1 VHELLERFSKSEVL
15 PALTER
21 LAAGAH
27 TGVSGVVGAARS
39 MLAADVAQRLGRTVV
54 LVPDDAHTA
63 RALHL
68 DLEVIAPDLDPLL
81 FEPDSPRLPAQ
92 LAALGSGPGV
102 IVASAESLNRP
113 APVFEKN
120 ATASFALALNQQLT
134 LVALVDWLEENGY
147 EHTDLVTE
155 PGEYATRGGIADIF
169 PEGAETPTRVE
180 FLGDSIASL
189 RRFDPLLQRS
199 VSHIE
204 EVSIPTRKS
213 PSMSDQPASTLL
225 PRNLIIITE
234 GTEFEAHAVLL
245 LSTEPDAEFVLG
257 CTPAHSY
264 LGNIELLR
272 TELGIGNPQ
281 ITQSESGEESVESA
295 DGNPDGTTDSGD
307 PQITQITQFEHG
319 GSGVESV
326 ASAESADRR
335 SEMDW
340 FIAASTDSQR
350 SRLSSI
356 IGSGPRYFTGSL
368 SAGFISQPLGF
379 GLLTEREIYGTPVF
393 HPPRRRF
400 KGLPIDNIVSL
411 RPNDYV
417 VHVDYGIGRFA
428 GTKRMVHAAGPQV
441 RRTKDEGRID
451 RSDRAEQV
459 EKDYLVIEYA
469 GGDKVYVP
477 VENIG
482 LLDRYV
488 GSEDKAPAL
497 DRLGG
502 RSWLHAKAKAA
513 RASAEYAEE
522 LLEIYAR
529 RATARGIQFGQDN
542 KWQTEL
548 EASFP
553 YEETPDQ
560 LKVMGEVKRDMEAP
574 RPMDRLICGDV
585 GYGKTEIAL
594 RAAFKAA
601 SNLKQVAVLA
611 PTTILCYQHYATF
624 RKRLARFPF
633 RVEMLSRLVPP
644 TTQREVLAGLKSG
657 VVDIVVGTHQLLN
670 SAVAYHDLGLLI
682 IDEEQKFGVR
692 QKERIRAARAAVD
705 VLTLTATPIPRTLYM
720 SLSGLRDISQIHTAP
735 PGRRE
740 IATEVAP
747 WHDRL
752 ICDYITREI
761 ARDGQV
767 FFVHNEIETITDVA
781 ERLQRILP
789 GVRFAIAHGQMSGRH
804 MADIY
809 LGFASGEYQ
818 MLLCTAI
825 IESGLDL
832 PNVNTIVVNRADKF
846 GLSDLHQLR
855 GRVGR
860 SEAQAYALFL
870 TPARREITEDARK
883 RLSALLAYS
892 KLGSGFKLA
901 LRDMEIRGVGN
912 LLGTEQ
918 HGQVA
923 RVGFNL
929 YTQMLKEAVARIK
942 GEPVAVEPELSLDVS
957 AYIPKEY
964 VSDSFER
971 VALYKRLLAVESEPE
986 LEELRAELVDRFGR
1000 YPAPVETLFLIALV
1014 RVRSRRLG
1022 LLKVSLKNHIATI
1035 VRADK
1040 TVTAKGGIDELLDWL
1055 AGKSEVRSSNFEV
1068 RRSELD
1074 RGA

>member
-1 VHELLERFSKSEVL
+1 MHELLERFSQSETL
-15 PALTER
+15 PALAEC

-39 MLAADVAQRLGRTVV
+39 MLAAALAQRLGRVVV
-54 LVPDDAHTA
+54 LIPDDAHTA

-68 DLEVIAPDLDPLL
+68 DLSVLAPDLALLL
-81 FEPDSPRLPAQ
+81 FDPDSPRLPAQ
-92 LAALGSGPGV
+92 LAGLGSGPAV

-113 APVFEKN
+113 APVWGQ
-120 ATASFALALNQQLT
+120 SPCGYSPLALALNQQLELT
-134 LVALVDWLEENGY
+134 ALVDWLEENGY
-147 EHTDLVTE
+147 ERTDLVTE

-204 EVSIPTRKS
+204 TVSVPTRKS
-213 PSMSDQPASTLL
+213 PGLSDQPASTLL
-225 PRNLIIITE
+225 PRNLIVVTE
-234 GTEFEAHAVLL
+234 GTEVEAHAVLL
-245 LSTEPDAEFVLG
+245 LSTEPDAEFAFG

-264 LGNIELLR
+264 LGNLELLR
-272 TELGIGNPQ
+272 AELGVVN
-281 ITQSESGEESVESA
+281 
-295 DGNPDGTTDSGD
+295 
-307 PQITQITQFEHG
+307 PQITQITHEEPG
-319 GSGVESV
+319 EGT
-326 ASAESADRR
+326 AESADSPRDPSTRPTR
-335 SEMDW
+335 SGRQFLSSVESAKSADGNPALDW

-350 SRLSSI
+350 ERLSSI
-356 IGSGPRYFTGSL
+356 IGAGPRYFTGTL
-368 SAGFISQPLGF
+368 SAGFIAEPLGF
-379 GLLTEREIYGTPVF
+379 ALLTEREIYGTPVF

-411 RPNDYV
+411 RPGDYV
-417 VHVDYGIGRFA
+417 VHIDYGIGSFEGTRRMTHA
-428 GTKRMVHAAGPQV
+428 G
-441 RRTKDEGRID
+441 I
-451 RSDRAEQV
+451 
-459 EKDYLVIEYA
+459 EKDYIVIGYA
-469 GGDKVYVP
+469 GNDKVYVP

-488 GSEDKAPAL
+488 GSDDQTPAL

-513 RASAEYAEE
+513 RASAECAEE
-522 LLEIYAR
+522 LLQIYAR
-529 RATARGIQFGQDN
+529 RATARGIQFGRDG
-542 KWQTEL
+542 KWQAEL

-560 LKVMGEVKRDMEAP
+560 IKVMTEVKRDMEAP

-601 SNLKQVAVLA
+601 SNLKQVALLA

-624 RKRLARFPF
+624 RKRLARFPL
-633 RVEMLSRLVPP
+633 RVEMLSRFVPP
-644 TTQREVLAGLKSG
+644 ASQPEIRAGLKSG
-657 VVDIVVGTHQLLN
+657 VIDIVVGTHQLLN
-670 SAVAYHDLGLLI
+670 PRLAYHDLGLLI

-692 QKERIRAARAAVD
+692 QKERIRAARATVD

-740 IATEVAP
+740 IATEVAT
-747 WHDRL
+747 WDDRL
-752 ICDYITREI
+752 ICDYVTRELG
-761 ARDGQV
+761 RGGQV
-767 FFVHNEIETITDVA
+767 FFVHNEIESITDIA
-781 ERLQRILP
+781 QRLQRILP
-789 GVRFAIAHGQMSGRH
+789 GTRFAIAHGQMSGRH

-809 LGFASGEYQ
+809 VGFASGEYQ
-818 MLLCTAI
+818 MLLSTAI

-832 PNVNTIVVNRADKF
+832 PNVNTIVNRADKF

-929 YTQMLKEAVARIK
+929 YTQMLKEAVARLK

-964 VSDSFER
+964 VADSFER

-1014 RVRSRRLG
+1014 RVRSRSLG
-1022 LLKVSLKNHIATI
+1022 LLKVSLKNHVTTI

-1040 TVTAKGGIDELLDWL
+1040 TVTAKGGIDELLAWL
-1055 AGKSEVRSSNFEV
+1055 KREA
-1068 RRSELD
+1068 
-1074 RGA
+1074 

>member
-1 VHELLERFSKSEVL
+1 MHELLERFSES
-15 PALTER
+15 PALPGIAES
-21 LAAGAH
+21 LASGAH
-27 TGVSGVVGAARS
+27 TGVSGAVGSARA
-39 MLAADVAQRLGRTVV
+39 MLAAALAQRLARTVI
-54 LVPDDAHTA
+54 LIPDDVPTA
-63 RALHL
+63 RALDL
-68 DLEVIAPDLDPLL
+68 DLSTIAPDLPLL
-81 FEPDSPRLPAQ
+81 FFEPESPRLPAD
-92 LAALGSGPGV
+92 LATLGSGPAV
-102 IVASAESLNRP
+102 IVAPAENLNKG
-113 APVFEKN
+113 APVWEMPN
-120 ATASFALALNQQLT
+120 AERQAAGWEPGPLNLSLNQQLALDR
-134 LVALVDWLEENGY
+134 LVGWLEENGY
-147 EHTDLVTE
+147 ERTDLVTE
-155 PGEYATRGGIADIF
+155 PGEYATRGGIADVF
-169 PEGAETPTRVE
+169 PESSESPVRAE

-199 VSHIE
+199 VAHIE
-204 EVSIPTRKS
+204 SASLPTRKR
-213 PSMSDQPASTLL
+213 PKMSDQPASILL
-225 PRNLIIITE
+225 PKDLIVITE
-234 GTEFEAHAVLL
+234 AKEVEAYAVLL
-245 LSTEPDAEFVLG
+245 LCADPDAEFNLG
-257 CTPAHSY
+257 FKPAHSY
-264 LGNIELLR
+264 LGNTELLR
-272 TELGIGNPQ
+272 SEIAER
-281 ITQSESGEESVESA
+281 QSPNAER
-295 DGNPDGTTDSGD
+295 
-307 PQITQITQFEHG
+307 QF
-319 GSGVESV
+319 
-326 ASAESADRR
+326 
-335 SEMDW
+335 DW
-340 FIAASTDSQR
+340 YVAASTQSQR
-350 SRLSSI
+350 ERLSAI
-356 IGSGPRYFTGSL
+356 IGEGPHYFSGTL
-368 SAGFISQPLGF
+368 SSGFIAESLGF

-411 RPNDYV
+411 RPGDYV
-417 VHVDYGIGRFA
+417 VHIDYGIGSFE
-428 GTKRMVHAAGPQV
+428 GTKRMTLAG
-441 RRTKDEGRID
+441 
-451 RSDRAEQV
+451 V
-459 EKDYLVIEYA
+459 EKDYVVLRYA
-469 GGDKVYVP
+469 GNDKVYVP

-488 GSEDKAPAL
+488 GSEDSAPAL

-522 LLEIYAR
+522 LLGIYAR
-529 RATARGIQFGQDN
+529 RAAARGIQFGRDN

-560 LKVMGEVKRDMEAP
+560 LKVMAEVKRDMEST

-644 TTQREVLAGLKSG
+644 PQQREIFAGLKSG

-670 SAVAYHDLGLLI
+670 PGVAYHDLGLLI
-682 IDEEQKFGVR
+682 IDEEQKFGVK
-692 QKERIRAARAAVD
+692 QKERIRSARAEVD

-752 ICDYITREI
+752 ICDYVTREL
-761 ARDGQV
+761 ARGGQV
-767 FFVHNEIETITDVA
+767 FFVHNEIETIMEVA

-789 GVRFAIAHGQMSGRH
+789 GVRFAVAHGQMSGRH

-818 MLLCTAI
+818 LLLSTAI

-832 PNVNTIVVNRADKF
+832 PNVNTIIVNRADKF
-846 GLSDLHQLR
+846 GLADLHQLR

-901 LRDMEIRGVGN
+901 IRDMEIRGVGN

-929 YTQMLKEAVARIK
+929 YTQMLKEAVARLK

-971 VALYKRLLAVESEPE
+971 VALYKRLLAVESEQE

-1022 LLKVSLKNHIATI
+1022 LLKVSLKNHVATI
-1035 VRADK
+1035 VRSDK

-1055 AGKSEVRSSNFEV
+1055 KGKSELLTPNAEV
-1068 RRSELD
+1068 GR
-1074 RGA
+1074 

>member
-1 VHELLERFSKSEVL
+1 MHELLERFSKSEVL
-15 PALTER
+15 PALAER

-27 TGVSGVVGAARS
+27 TGISGVVGAARS
-39 MLAADVAQRLGRTVV
+39 MLAADVAQRLGRNVV
-54 LVPDDAHTA
+54 LIPDDAHAA

-68 DLEVIAPDLDPLL
+68 DLETIAPDLDPLL
-81 FEPDSPRLPAQ
+81 FEPDSPSLPAQ

-113 APVFEKN
+113 APVWEPGVESRESGAVTGGPFV
-120 ATASFALALNQQLT
+120 LALNQQLALT
-134 LVALVDWLEENGY
+134 ALVDWLEENGY

-155 PGEYATRGGIADIF
+155 PGEYATRGGITDVF
-169 PEGAETPTRVE
+169 PEGAESPVRVE

-204 EVSIPTRKS
+204 TTSVPTRKQ
-213 PSMSDQPASTLL
+213 PGQSDQPASTLL
-225 PRNLIIITE
+225 PRDLIIITE

-245 LSTEPDAEFVLG
+245 LSPEPDAEFVLG

-272 TELGIGNPQ
+272 QELGVN
-281 ITQSESGEESVESA
+281 
-295 DGNPDGTTDSGD
+295 DSPLPTRD
-307 PQITQITQFEHG
+307 SPNLT
-319 GSGVESV
+319 
-326 ASAESADRR
+326 
-335 SEMDW
+335 W
-340 FIAASTDSQR
+340 FIAASTESQR
-350 SRLSSI
+350 ARLSSI
-356 IGSGPRYFTGSL
+356 IGEGPHYFTGSL
-368 SAGFISQPLGF
+368 SAGFVCQPLGF
-379 GLLTEREIYGTPVF
+379 GLLTEREIYGTPVL

-411 RPNDYV
+411 RPGDYV
-417 VHVDYGIGRFA
+417 VHIDYGIGSFE
-428 GTKRMVHAAGPQV
+428 GTKRMTNA
-441 RRTKDEGRID
+441 D
-451 RSDRAEQV
+451 V
-459 EKDYLVIEYA
+459 EKDYIVIRYA
-469 GGDKVYVP
+469 GNDKVYVP

-488 GSEDKAPAL
+488 GSEDSTPAL

-522 LLEIYAR
+522 LLQIYAR
-529 RATARGIQFGQDN
+529 RATARGVQFGQDN
-542 KWQTEL
+542 KWQTDL

-560 LKVMGEVKRDMEAP
+560 LKVLAEVKRDMEAP

-624 RKRLARFPF
+624 RKRLARFPL

-644 TTQREVLAGLKSG
+644 ATQREVFAGLKSG

-682 IDEEQKFGVR
+682 IDEEQKFGVK
-692 QKERIRAARAAVD
+692 QKERIRSARAEVD

-720 SLSGLRDISQIHTAP
+720 SLSGLRDISQMHTAP

-740 IATEVAP
+740 ITTEVAP

-752 ICDYITREI
+752 ICDYVTREL
-761 ARDGQV
+761 ARGGQV
-767 FFVHNEIETITDVA
+767 FFVHNEIESITHVA

-789 GVRFAIAHGQMSGRH
+789 GTRFAIAHGQMSGRH

-832 PNVNTIVVNRADKF
+832 PNVNTIIVNRADKF

-870 TPARREITEDARK
+870 TPAQREITEDARK
-883 RLSALLAYS
+883 RLSALLAYA

-942 GEPVAVEPELSLDVS
+942 GEPVAIEPELSLDVS

-964 VSDSFER
+964 VSDGYER

-1014 RVRSRRLG
+1014 RVRSRKLG

-1055 AGKSEVRSSNFEV
+1055 K
-1068 RRSELD
+1068 
-1074 RGA
+1074 RGT

>member
-1 VHELLERFSKSEVL
+1 MHELLERFSKSEVL
-15 PALTER
+15 PALADR
-21 LAAGAH
+21 LAGGAH
-27 TGVSGVVGAARS
+27 TGISGVIGAARS

-68 DLEVIAPDLDPLL
+68 DIEVIAPDLDLL
-81 FEPDSPRLPAQ
+81 FFEPDSPRLPTQ
-92 LAALGSGPGV
+92 LGALGSGPRV

-113 APVFEKN
+113 APVWETPN
-120 ATASFALALNQQLT
+120 AECQTPNWGTGPLTLALNQQMEIDRLIS
-134 LVALVDWLEENGY
+134 WLEENGY
-147 EHTDLVTE
+147 ERTDLVTE
-155 PGEYATRGGIADIF
+155 PGEYATRGGIGDIF

-204 EVSIPTRKS
+204 TVSVPTRKQ
-213 PSMSDQPASTLL
+213 PRQSDQPASTLL

-257 CTPAHSY
+257 CTPVHSY

-272 TELGIGNPQ
+272 SEIAERQTSHRLTGATEANTERPL
-281 ITQSESGEESVESA
+281 
-295 DGNPDGTTDSGD
+295 
-307 PQITQITQFEHG
+307 
-319 GSGVESV
+319 
-326 ASAESADRR
+326 
-335 SEMDW
+335 DW
-340 FIAASTDSQR
+340 YVAASTDSQR

-356 IGSGPRYFTGSL
+356 IGSGPRYFTGAL
-368 SAGFISQPLGF
+368 SAGFIAQPLGF

-411 RPNDYV
+411 RQGDYV
-417 VHVDYGIGRFA
+417 VHIDYGIGTFE
-428 GTKRMVHAAGPQV
+428 GTRRMTHA
-441 RRTKDEGRID
+441 D
-451 RSDRAEQV
+451 V
-459 EKDYLVIEYA
+459 EKDYIVVAYA

-488 GSEDKAPAL
+488 GSEGVAPAL

-513 RASAEYAEE
+513 RHSAEYAEE
-522 LLEIYAR
+522 LLQIYAR
-529 RATARGIQFGQDN
+529 RATARGVQFGQDN
-542 KWQTEL
+542 KWQTDL

-560 LKVMGEVKRDMEAP
+560 LKVLAEVKRDMEAP

-624 RKRLARFPF
+624 RKRLARFPL

-644 TTQREVLAGLKSG
+644 ATQREVLAGLKSG

-670 SAVAYHDLGLLI
+670 PAVAYHDLGLLI
-682 IDEEQKFGVR
+682 IDEEQKFGVK
-692 QKERIRAARAAVD
+692 QKERIRSARAEVD

-747 WHDRL
+747 WHDR
-752 ICDYITREI
+752 IIYDYITREL
-761 ARDGQV
+761 ARGGQV
-767 FFVHNEIETITDVA
+767 FFVHNEIESITHIA

-789 GVRFAIAHGQMSGRH
+789 GTRFAIAHGQMSGRQ

-832 PNVNTIVVNRADKF
+832 PNVNTIIVNRADKF

-860 SEAQAYALFL
+860 SEVQAYALFL
-870 TPARREITEDARK
+870 TPAQREVTEDARK
-883 RLSALLAYS
+883 RLSALLAYA

-964 VSDSFER
+964 VSDGYER

-1014 RVRSRRLG
+1014 RVRSRKLG

-1040 TVTAKGGIDELLDWL
+1040 TVTAKGGIDELLNWL
-1055 AGKSEVRSSNFEV
+1055 K
-1068 RRSELD
+1068 
-1074 RGA
+1074 RGT

>member
-1 VHELLERFSKSEVL
+1 MHELLELFSKSDVL
-15 PALTER
+15 PR
-21 LAAGAH
+21 LAECLAGGAH

-39 MLAADVAQRLGRTVV
+39 MLAAALAERLGRTVI
-54 LVPDDAHTA
+54 LIPDDAHTA

-68 DLEVIAPDLDPLL
+68 DLTLWVQSPSGDSPLGL
-81 FEPDSPRLPAQ
+81 LFFEPDSSRLPAE
-92 LAALGSGPGV
+92 LAALGRGPAV

-113 APVFEKN
+113 APVWETAN
-120 ATASFALALNQQLT
+120 AAPSDGGLSGQRRTPTAGLEPLGLKLSQQMEMDT
-134 LVALVDWLEENGY
+134 LVGWLEENGY

-155 PGEYATRGGIADIF
+155 PGEYATRGGIVDVF
-169 PEGAETPTRVE
+169 PEGAESPVRVE
-180 FLGDSIASL
+180 FVGDDVASL

-199 VSHIE
+199 VSQVE
-204 EVSIPTRKS
+204 TVSIPTRKQ
-213 PSMSDQPASTLL
+213 PTLSDQPASTLL
-225 PRNLIIITE
+225 PRDLIVVTE
-234 GTEFEAHAVLL
+234 GTEVESHAVLL
-245 LSTEPDAEFVLG
+245 LSPEPDAEFVLG
-257 CTPAHSY
+257 CTPAHTY
-264 LGNIELLR
+264 LGNLELLR
-272 TELGIGNPQ
+272 
-281 ITQSESGEESVESA
+281 SEIAECRV
-295 DGNPDGTTDSGD
+295 P
-307 PQITQITQFEHG
+307 
-319 GSGVESV
+319 
-326 ASAESADRR
+326 SAELPDNRQSPIANRQF
-335 SEMDW
+335 MW
-340 FIAASTDSQR
+340 YIAASTESQR
-350 SRLSSI
+350 QRLSSI
-356 IGSGPRYFTGSL
+356 IGPGPKYITAAL
-368 SAGFISQPLGF
+368 SAGFVAQSLGF
-379 GLLTEREIYGTPVF
+379 ALLTEREIYGTPVF

-411 RPNDYV
+411 RPGDYV
-417 VHVDYGIGRFA
+417 VHIDYGIGSFEGTRRMTHA
-428 GTKRMVHAAGPQV
+428 G
-441 RRTKDEGRID
+441 
-451 RSDRAEQV
+451 V
-459 EKDYLVIEYA
+459 EKDYIVIAYA

-488 GSEDKAPAL
+488 GSEDSTPAL

-522 LLEIYAR
+522 LLQVYAR
-529 RATARGIQFGQDN
+529 RAAARGIRFGQDSQ
-542 KWQTEL
+542 WQTEL

-560 LKVMGEVKRDMEAP
+560 VKVMAEVKRDMEAA

-624 RKRLARFPF
+624 RKRLARFPL

-644 TTQREVLAGLKSG
+644 AQQREVLAGLKTG

-670 SAVAYHDLGLLI
+670 PGVAYHDLGLLI

-692 QKERIRAARAAVD
+692 QKERIRAARAEVD

-720 SLSGLRDISQIHTAP
+720 SLSGLRDISQMHTAP

-740 IATEVAP
+740 ITTEVAP

-752 ICDYITREI
+752 ICDYVNREL
-761 ARDGQV
+761 ARGGQV
-767 FFVHNEIETITDVA
+767 FFVHNEIETINEVA
-781 ERLQRILP
+781 DRLQRILP
-789 GVRFAIAHGQMSGRH
+789 GVRFAVAHGQMSGRH
-804 MADIY
+804 MADVY
-809 LGFASGEYQ
+809 LGFASGQYQ
-818 MLLCTAI
+818 MLLSTAI

-832 PNVNTIVVNRADKF
+832 PNVNTIIVSRADKF
-846 GLSDLHQLR
+846 GLADLHQLR

-870 TPARREITEDARK
+870 TPARREVTEDARK

-964 VSDSFER
+964 VSDGYER

-1000 YPAPVETLFLIALV
+1000 YPDPVETLFLIALV
-1014 RVRSRRLG
+1014 RVRSRKLG

-1040 TVTAKGGIDELLDWL
+1040 TVTAKGDIAELLDWL
-1055 AGKSEVRSSNFEV
+1055 K
-1068 RRSELD
+1068 
-1074 RGA
+1074 RGT

>member
-15 PALTER
+15 PALAKS

-27 TGVSGVVGAARS
+27 TGISGVVGAARS
-39 MLAADVAQRLGRTVV
+39 MLAADVAQRLGRPVV
-54 LVPDDAHTA
+54 LIPDDTHTA
-63 RALHL
+63 HALHL
-68 DLEVIAPDLDPLL
+68 DLETIVPDLDPLF
-81 FEPDSPRLPAQ
+81 FEPDSPRLSAD
-92 LAALGSGPGV
+92 LAKLGSGPAV

-113 APVFEKN
+113 APVWDQGSGVGGRGTGLE
-120 ATASFALALNQQLT
+120 TGGPLTLALSQQMELT
-134 LVALVDWLEENGY
+134 ALVDWLEENGY
-147 EHTDLVTE
+147 ERTDLVTE
-155 PGEYATRGGIADIF
+155 TGEYATRGGIADVY
-169 PEGAETPTRVE
+169 PEGAESPVRVE

-204 EVSIPTRKS
+204 EASIPTRRQ
-213 PSMSDQPASTLL
+213 PGQSDQPASILL
-225 PRNLIIITE
+225 PRNLIVITE
-234 GTEFEAHAVLL
+234 GTEVEAHSVLL
-245 LSTEPDAEFVLG
+245 LSAEPDAEFVLG

-272 TELGIGNPQ
+272 TELGTGDPQ
-281 ITQSESGEESVESA
+281 ITQRESGSESLVSGRSVESA
-295 DGNPDGTTDSGD
+295 KSADRTPGGEPDVGY
-307 PQITQITQFEHG
+307 PQITQITQIG
-319 GSGVESV
+319 QAGSGEE
-326 ASAESADRR
+326 SAESAD
-335 SEMDW
+335 ENPGMTW

-350 SRLSSI
+350 TRLSSI
-356 IGSGPRYFTGSL
+356 IGEGPHYFTGTL
-368 SAGFISQPLGF
+368 SAGFIAESLGF

-411 RPNDYV
+411 RPGDYV
-417 VHVDYGIGRFA
+417 VHIDYGIGSFE
-428 GTKRMVHAAGPQV
+428 GTKRMTNAA
-441 RRTKDEGRID
+441 
-451 RSDRAEQV
+451 V
-459 EKDYLVIEYA
+459 EKDYIVVRYA
-469 GGDKVYVP
+469 GNDKVYVP
-477 VENIG
+477 IENIG

-488 GSEDKAPAL
+488 GSEDGTPAL

-522 LLEIYAR
+522 LLQIYAR
-529 RATARGIQFGQDN
+529 RATARGIQFGRDN

-560 LKVMGEVKRDMEAP
+560 LKVLAEVKRDMEAS

-644 TTQREVLAGLKSG
+644 PQQREIFAGLKSG

-670 SAVAYHDLGLLI
+670 PGVAYHDLGLLI
-682 IDEEQKFGVR
+682 IDEEQKFGVK
-692 QKERIRAARAAVD
+692 QKERIRSARAEVD

-752 ICDYITREI
+752 ICDYVTREL
-761 ARDGQV
+761 ARGGQV
-767 FFVHNEIETITDVA
+767 FFVHNEIESIMEVA
-781 ERLQRILP
+781 ERLQRVLP
-789 GVRFAIAHGQMSGRH
+789 GVRFAVAHGQMSGRH

-809 LGFASGEYQ
+809 VGFASGEYQ
-818 MLLCTAI
+818 MLLSTAI

-832 PNVNTIVVNRADKF
+832 PNVNTIIVNRADKF

-901 LRDMEIRGVGN
+901 IRDMEIRGVGN

-971 VALYKRLLAVESEPE
+971 VALYKRLLAVESEQE

-1014 RVRSRRLG
+1014 RARSRKLG

-1055 AGKSEVRSSNFEV
+1055 KGKSDLQTPNAEV
-1068 RRSELD
+1068 RR
-1074 RGA
+1074 

>member
-1 VHELLERFSKSEVL
+1 M
-15 PALTER
+15 T
-21 LAAGAH
+21 
-27 TGVSGVVGAARS
+27 
-39 MLAADVAQRLGRTVV
+39 
-54 LVPDDAHTA
+54 
-63 RALHL
+63 
-68 DLEVIAPDLDPLL
+68 
-81 FEPDSPRLPAQ
+81 
-92 LAALGSGPGV
+92 
-102 IVASAESLNRP
+102 
-113 APVFEKN
+113 
-120 ATASFALALNQQLT
+120 
-134 LVALVDWLEENGY
+134 W
-147 EHTDLVTE
+147 
-155 PGEYATRGGIADIF
+155 
-169 PEGAETPTRVE
+169 
-180 FLGDSIASL
+180 
-189 RRFDPLLQRS
+189 
-199 VSHIE
+199 
-204 EVSIPTRKS
+204 
-213 PSMSDQPASTLL
+213 
-225 PRNLIIITE
+225 
-234 GTEFEAHAVLL
+234 
-245 LSTEPDAEFVLG
+245 FV
-257 CTPAHSY
+257 
-264 LGNIELLR
+264 
-272 TELGIGNPQ
+272 
-281 ITQSESGEESVESA
+281 
-295 DGNPDGTTDSGD
+295 
-307 PQITQITQFEHG
+307 
-319 GSGVESV
+319 
-326 ASAESADRR
+326 
-335 SEMDW
+335 
-340 FIAASTDSQR
+340 AASTDSQR

-356 IGSGPRYFTGSL
+356 IGEGPHFFTGTL
-368 SAGFISQPLGF
+368 SSGFIAEPLGF

-411 RPNDYV
+411 RPGDYV
-417 VHVDYGIGRFA
+417 VHIDYGIGKFR
-428 GTKRMVHAAGPQV
+428 GTKRMSHAVGGQG

-451 RSDRAEQV
+451 DSDGVEHV

-488 GSEDKAPAL
+488 GSEDSTPAL

-513 RASAEYAEE
+513 RHSAEYAEE
-522 LLEIYAR
+522 LLQIYAR
-529 RATARGIQFGQDN
+529 RATARGVQFGQDS
-542 KWQTEL
+542 KWQAEL

-560 LKVMGEVKRDMEAP
+560 LKVMAEVKRDMEAR
-574 RPMDRLICGDV
+574 RPMDRLVCGDV
-585 GYGKTEIAL
+585 GYGKTEVAL

-601 SNLKQVAVLA
+601 SNLKQVALLA

-624 RKRLARFPF
+624 RKRLARFPL

-644 TTQREVLAGLKSG
+644 ATQREVLAGLKSG

-670 SAVAYHDLGLLI
+670 PAVKYHDLGLLI

-692 QKERIRAARAAVD
+692 QKERIRSARAEVD

-747 WHDRL
+747 WHDRV
-752 ICDYITREI
+752 ISDYVTREL
-761 ARDGQV
+761 ARGGQV
-767 FFVHNEIETITDVA
+767 FFVHNEIESITHIA

-789 GVRFAIAHGQMSGRH
+789 GTRFAIAHGQMSGRH

-809 LGFASGEYQ
+809 LGFASGEHQ

-832 PNVNTIVVNRADKF
+832 PNVNTIIVNRADKF

-870 TPARREITEDARK
+870 TPARREVTEDARK

-964 VSDSFER
+964 VSDGYER
-971 VALYKRLLAVESEPE
+971 VALYKRLLGVESEPE

-1055 AGKSEVRSSNFEV
+1055 K
-1068 RRSELD
+1068 
-1074 RGA
+1074 RGT

>member
-1 VHELLERFSKSEVL
+1 VHELFERFSKAEVL
-15 PALTER
+15 PVLAER

-27 TGVSGVVGAARS
+27 TGISGVVGAARS

-54 LVPDDAHTA
+54 LIPDDAHSA

-68 DLEVIAPDLDPLL
+68 DLEVIAPDLAPLF

-92 LAALGSGPGV
+92 LAALSAGPAV

-113 APVFEKN
+113 APIFDKD
-120 ATASFALALNQQLT
+120 ATASFALALSQQLALT
-134 LVALVDWLEENGY
+134 ALVDWLEENGY
-147 EHTDLVTE
+147 ERTDLVTE
-155 PGEYATRGGIADIF
+155 PGEYATRGGIADVF
-169 PEGAETPTRVE
+169 PEGTESPVRVE

-204 EVSIPTRKS
+204 EVSVPTRKT
-213 PSMSDQPASTLL
+213 PAQSDQPASTLL
-225 PRNLIIITE
+225 PSDLIIITE
-234 GTEFEAHAVLL
+234 GTEFESHSVLL

-272 TELGIGNPQ
+272 AEL
-281 ITQSESGEESVESA
+281 
-295 DGNPDGTTDSGD
+295 
-307 PQITQITQFEHG
+307 
-319 GSGVESV
+319 
-326 ASAESADRR
+326 AESTTPNSQLATR
-335 SEMDW
+335 SLTW

-356 IGSGPRYFTGSL
+356 IGAGPRYFTGSL
-368 SAGFISQPLGF
+368 SAGFVAEPLGF

-411 RPNDYV
+411 RPGDYV
-417 VHVDYGIGRFA
+417 VHIDYGIGLFD
-428 GTKRMVHAAGPQV
+428 GTRRMTHA
-441 RRTKDEGRID
+441 D
-451 RSDRAEQV
+451 V
-459 EKDYLVIEYA
+459 EKDYIVVRYA
-469 GGDKVYVP
+469 GNDKVYVP

-502 RSWLHAKAKAA
+502 RSWLHARAKAA

-560 LKVMGEVKRDMEAP
+560 LKVMDEVKRDMEAS

-682 IDEEQKFGVR
+682 IDEEQKFGVK
-692 QKERIRAARAAVD
+692 QKERIRSARAEVD

-720 SLSGLRDISQIHTAP
+720 SLSGLRDISQMHTAP

-740 IATEVAP
+740 ITTEVAP
-747 WHDRL
+747 WHDR
-752 ICDYITREI
+752 IISDYVTREL
-761 ARDGQV
+761 ARGGQV
-767 FFVHNEIETITDVA
+767 FFVHNEIESITHVA

-789 GVRFAIAHGQMSGRH
+789 GTRFAIAHGQMSGRH

-832 PNVNTIVVNRADKF
+832 PNVNTIIVNRADKF

-870 TPARREITEDARK
+870 TPAQREVTEDARK
-883 RLSALLAYS
+883 RLSALLAYA

-942 GEPVAVEPELSLDVS
+942 GEPVAIEPELSLDVS

-964 VSDSFER
+964 VSDGYER

-1055 AGKSEVRSSNFEV
+1055 K
-1068 RRSELD
+1068 
-1074 RGA
+1074 RGT

>member
-1 VHELLERFSKSEVL
+1 MNRLLKHFSESAVL
-15 PALTER
+15 PALADR

-39 MLAADVAQRLGRTVV
+39 MLAADLARRLGRVIV
-54 LVPDDAHTA
+54 LVPDDAPTA

-68 DLEVIAPDLDPLL
+68 DLSTLAPDLTLL
-81 FEPDSPRLPAQ
+81 FFEPDSPRLPVQ
-92 LAALGSGPGV
+92 LAELGSGPAV
-102 IVASAESLNRP
+102 VVASAESLNRP
-113 APVFEKN
+113 APIWETADADSRTPSCLTGAVAAN
-120 ATASFALALNQQLT
+120 AVGGPVRLVLEQQFALSM
-134 LVALVDWLEENGY
+134 LVDWLEENRY
-147 EHTDLVTE
+147 ERTDLVTE

-169 PEGAETPTRVE
+169 PEGTESPVRVE

-199 VSHIE
+199 VSQVE
-204 EVSIPTRKS
+204 SVSLPTLKK
-213 PSMSDQPASTLL
+213 PSLSDQPASTLL
-225 PRNLIIITE
+225 PRDTIVVTE
-234 GTEFEAHAVLL
+234 GTEFESHAVLL
-245 LSTEPDAEFVLG
+245 LSTEPDAEFNLG
-257 CTPAHSY
+257 CTPAHTY
-264 LGNIELLR
+264 VGNIELLR
-272 TELGIGNPQ
+272 QELGIGDSCPP
-281 ITQSESGEESVESA
+281 T
-295 DGNPDGTTDSGD
+295 PDSPVTT
-307 PQITQITQFEHG
+307 
-319 GSGVESV
+319 
-326 ASAESADRR
+326 
-335 SEMDW
+335 W

-350 SRLSSI
+350 ERLSSI
-356 IGSGPRYFTGSL
+356 IGPGPHFFTAAL
-368 SAGFISQPLGF
+368 SAGFVAQPLGF

-417 VHVDYGIGRFA
+417 VHIDYGIGKFA
-428 GTKRMVHAAGPQV
+428 GTKRMVHMVGPQV
-441 RRTKDEGRID
+441 QRTKDKGQT
-451 RSDRAEQV
+451 EQI
-459 EKDYLVIEYA
+459 EKDYLVVGYA

-488 GSEDKAPAL
+488 GSDDKAPAL

-529 RATARGIQFGQDN
+529 RATARGIQFEQDG
-542 KWQTEL
+542 KWQAEI

-560 LKVMGEVKRDMEAP
+560 LKVMTEVKRDMEAP
-574 RPMDRLICGDV
+574 RPMDRLVCGDV

-624 RKRLARFPF
+624 RKRLSRFPF
-633 RVEMLSRLVPP
+633 RVEMLSRLVPAAA
-644 TTQREVLAGLKSG
+644 QREVLAGLKSG

-670 SAVAYHDLGLLI
+670 PAVTYHDLGLLV

-692 QKERIRAARAAVD
+692 QKERIRAARASID

-740 IATEVAP
+740 IATEVVP

-752 ICDYITREI
+752 ICDYITREL
-761 ARDGQV
+761 ARGGQV
-767 FFVHNEIETITDVA
+767 FFVHNEIESITHIA

-809 LGFASGEYQ
+809 LSFASGEYQ
-818 MLLCTAI
+818 MLLSTAI

-832 PNVNTIVVNRADKF
+832 PNVNTIIVNRADKF
-846 GLSDLHQLR
+846 GLADLHQLR

-860 SEAQAYALFL
+860 SQAQAYALFT
-870 TPARREITEDARK
+870 TPARREVTEDARK

-929 YTQMLKEAVARIK
+929 YTQMLKEAVAKIK

-964 VSDSFER
+964 VADSFER
-971 VALYKRLLAVESEPE
+971 VALYKRLLAVESEQE

-1000 YPAPVETLFLIALV
+1000 YPAPVETLFLVALV

-1022 LLKVSLKNHIATI
+1022 LLKVSLKNQVTTI

-1055 AGKSEVRSSNFEV
+1055 AAKSELRGSKSGIRS
-1068 RRSELD
+1068 
-1074 RGA
+1074 

>member
-1 VHELLERFSKSEVL
+1 MHELLERFSKAEVL
-15 PALTER
+15 PALADR
-21 LAAGAH
+21 LAGGAH

-39 MLAADVAQRLGRTVV
+39 MLAAALAQRLGRTVV
-54 LVPDDAHTA
+54 LIPDDAQTA

-68 DLEVIAPDLDPLL
+68 DLTFWVQSPSGDSPPGLLL

-92 LAALGSGPGV
+92 LATLGSGPAV

-113 APVFEKN
+113 APVWEIAN
-120 ATASFALALNQQLT
+120 GEGRTASGEVGPLALALNQQLELT
-134 LVALVDWLEENGY
+134 AVVDWLEENGY
-147 EHTDLVTE
+147 ERTDLVTE
-155 PGEYATRGGIADIF
+155 PGEYATRGGIADVF
-169 PEGAETPTRVE
+169 PEGAETPVRVE

-199 VSHIE
+199 VSHVE
-204 EVSIPTRKS
+204 MVSVPTRKK
-213 PSMSDQPASTLL
+213 PKLSDQPASTLL
-225 PRNLIIITE
+225 PHDLIIVTE

-245 LSTEPDAEFVLG
+245 LSTEPDAEFTLG

-264 LGNIELLR
+264 LGNLELLR
-272 TELGIGNPQ
+272 AELAETATPDSQLETRNPQ
-281 ITQSESGEESVESA
+281 PVTR
-295 DGNPDGTTDSGD
+295 NLT
-307 PQITQITQFEHG
+307 
-319 GSGVESV
+319 
-326 ASAESADRR
+326 
-335 SEMDW
+335 W

-350 SRLSSI
+350 ERLSSI
-356 IGSGPRYFTGSL
+356 IGPGPRYFTGAL
-368 SAGFISQPLGF
+368 SAGFIAQPLGF
-379 GLLTEREIYGTPVF
+379 ALLTEWEIYGTPVF

-411 RPNDYV
+411 RPGDYV
-417 VHVDYGIGRFA
+417 VHIDYGIGSFE
-428 GTKRMVHAAGPQV
+428 GTRRMTHA
-441 RRTKDEGRID
+441 DI
-451 RSDRAEQV
+451 
-459 EKDYLVIEYA
+459 EKDYIVIAYA

-488 GSEDKAPAL
+488 GSDDAVPAL

-513 RASAEYAEE
+513 RASAECAEE

-529 RATARGIQFGQDN
+529 RATARGIQFGRDG
-542 KWQTEL
+542 KWQAEL

-560 LKVMGEVKRDMEAP
+560 IKVMADVKRDMEAP

-585 GYGKTEIAL
+585 GYGKTEVAL

-601 SNLKQVAVLA
+601 SDMKQVAVLA

-624 RKRLARFPF
+624 RKRLARFPL

-644 TTQREVLAGLKSG
+644 ATQTEIRAGLKSG
-657 VVDIVVGTHQLLN
+657 VIDIVVGTHQLLN
-670 SAVAYHDLGLLI
+670 PRLAYHDLGLLI

-740 IATEVAP
+740 IATEVAT
-747 WHDRL
+747 WDDRL
-752 ICDYITREI
+752 ICDYVTRELS
-761 ARDGQV
+761 RGGQV
-767 FFVHNEIETITDVA
+767 FFVHNEIESITEVA
-781 ERLQRILP
+781 KRLQRILP
-789 GVRFAIAHGQMSGRH
+789 GTRFAIAHGQMSGRQ

-809 LGFASGEYQ
+809 VGFASGEYQ
-818 MLLCTAI
+818 MLLSTAI

-832 PNVNTIVVNRADKF
+832 PNVNTIIVNRADRF

-870 TPARREITEDARK
+870 TSAHREITEDARK

-892 KLGSGFKLA
+892 QLGSGFKLA

-929 YTQMLKEAVARIK
+929 YTQMLKEAVARLK
-942 GEPVAVEPELSLDVS
+942 GEAVAVEPELSLDVS

-964 VSDSFER
+964 VADSFER

-1022 LLKVSLKNHIATI
+1022 LLKVSLKNHVATI

-1040 TVTAKGGIDELLDWL
+1040 TVTAKGGIDELLAWL
-1055 AGKSEVRSSNFEV
+1055 KRDA
-1068 RRSELD
+1068 
-1074 RGA
+1074 

>member
-1 VHELLERFSKSEVL
+1 MHELLERFSRSALL
-15 PALTER
+15 PALAER

-27 TGVSGVVGAARS
+27 TGISGVVGAARS

-54 LVPDDAHTA
+54 LVPDDAHAA

-68 DLEVIAPDLDPLL
+68 DLETVASDLNLL
-81 FEPDSPRLPAQ
+81 FFEPDSPRLPAQ
-92 LAALGSGPGV
+92 LATLGSGPGV
-102 IVASAESLNRP
+102 IVASAESLNKP
-113 APVFEKN
+113 APVWEQGVESRESGV
-120 ATASFALALNQQLT
+120 AGAGPLSLALNRQMEMEKLIS
-134 LVALVDWLEENGY
+134 WLEENGY
-147 EHTDLVTE
+147 ERTDLVTE

-169 PEGAETPTRVE
+169 AEGAEAPVRVE

-204 EVSIPTRKS
+204 AASIPTRKQ
-213 PSMSDQPASTLL
+213 PGQSDQPASTLL

-272 TELGIGNPQ
+272 
-281 ITQSESGEESVESA
+281 SEIFDCRVP
-295 DGNPDGTTDSGD
+295 N
-307 PQITQITQFEHG
+307 
-319 GSGVESV
+319 
-326 ASAESADRR
+326 AESPDNRQSPIANRQFL
-335 SEMDW
+335 W
-340 FIAASTDSQR
+340 FVAASTDSQR

-356 IGSGPRYFTGSL
+356 IGAGPHFFTGAL
-368 SAGFISQPLGF
+368 SAGFICEPLGF

-411 RPNDYV
+411 RPGDYV
-417 VHVDYGIGRFA
+417 VHIDYGIGSFE
-428 GTKRMVHAAGPQV
+428 GTRRMTHA
-441 RRTKDEGRID
+441 D
-451 RSDRAEQV
+451 V
-459 EKDYLVIEYA
+459 EKDYIVVAYA

-488 GSEDKAPAL
+488 GSEGVAPAL

-522 LLEIYAR
+522 LLQIYAR
-529 RATARGIQFGQDN
+529 RATACGVQFGQDN

-560 LKVMGEVKRDMEAP
+560 LKVMDEVKRDMEAP

-624 RKRLARFPF
+624 KKRLARFPL
-633 RVEMLSRLVPP
+633 RVEMLSRLVSPA
-644 TTQREVLAGLKSG
+644 TQREVLAGLKSG

-682 IDEEQKFGVR
+682 IDEEQKFGVK
-692 QKERIRAARAAVD
+692 QKERIRSARAEVD

-720 SLSGLRDISQIHTAP
+720 SLSGLRDISQMHTAP

-740 IATEVAP
+740 ITTEVAP
-747 WHDRL
+747 WHDRV
-752 ICDYITREI
+752 ICDYVAREL
-761 ARDGQV
+761 ARGGQV
-767 FFVHNEIETITDVA
+767 FFVHNEIETINEIA

-789 GVRFAIAHGQMSGRH
+789 GTRFAIAHGQMSGRH
-804 MADIY
+804 MADVY

-832 PNVNTIVVNRADKF
+832 PNVNTIIVNRADKF

-870 TPARREITEDARK
+870 TPARREVTEDARK

-901 LRDMEIRGVGN
+901 IRDMEIRGVGN

-923 RVGFNL
+923 RVGFTL

-942 GEPVAVEPELSLDVS
+942 GEPVAIEPELSLDVS

-964 VSDSFER
+964 VSDGYER

-1014 RVRSRRLG
+1014 RVRSRKLG
-1022 LLKVSLKNHIATI
+1022 LLKVSLKNHVATI
-1035 VRADK
+1035 VRADR
-1040 TVTAKGGIDELLDWL
+1040 TFTAKGGIGELLDWL
-1055 AGKSEVRSSNFEV
+1055 KGKAEPQTPNAEVGR
-1068 RRSELD
+1068 
-1074 RGA
+1074 

>member
-1 VHELLERFSKSEVL
+1 MHELLERFSEA
-15 PALTER
+15 PALPVLAER

-27 TGVSGVVGAARS
+27 TGVSGVVGTARS
-39 MLAADVAQRLGRTVV
+39 MLAADVAQRLGRTVI
-54 LVPDDAHTA
+54 LIPDDTHAA

-68 DLEVIAPDLDPLL
+68 DLSFWGQSPSRDSPLGL
-81 FEPDSPRLPAQ
+81 LFFEPDSPRLPAQ
-92 LAALGSGPGV
+92 LAALGSGPAV

-113 APVFEKN
+113 APVFEKD
-120 ATASFALALNQQLT
+120 ATTSFALALNQQVALT
-134 LVALVDWLEENGY
+134 ALVDWLEENGY
-147 EHTDLVTE
+147 ERTDLVTE
-155 PGEYATRGGIADIF
+155 PGEYATRGGIADVF
-169 PEGAETPTRVE
+169 PEETESPVRVE

-204 EVSIPTRKS
+204 AVSVPTRKQ
-213 PSMSDQPASTLL
+213 PGQSDQPASTLL
-225 PRNLIIITE
+225 PRNLVVITE
-234 GTEFEAHAVLL
+234 GTEVDAHAVLL
-245 LSTEPDAEFVLG
+245 LSTEPDAEFSLG
-257 CTPAHSY
+257 CAPAHSY

-272 TELGIGNPQ
+272 QELGVGDSRLSP
-281 ITQSESGEESVESA
+281 
-295 DGNPDGTTDSGD
+295 PDSLALT
-307 PQITQITQFEHG
+307 
-319 GSGVESV
+319 
-326 ASAESADRR
+326 
-335 SEMDW
+335 W

-350 SRLSSI
+350 ERLSSI
-356 IGSGPRYFTGSL
+356 IGAGPRYFTGAL
-368 SAGFISQPLGF
+368 SAGFFAQPLGF
-379 GLLTEREIYGTPVF
+379 ALLTEREIYGTPVF

-411 RPNDYV
+411 RPGDYV
-417 VHVDYGIGRFA
+417 VHIDYGIGAFK
-428 GTKRMVHAAGPQV
+428 GTKRMSHAVGAQG
-441 RRTKDEGRID
+441 RRTKDEGQSED
-451 RSDRAEQV
+451 PVEHV
-459 EKDYLVIEYA
+459 EKDYIVVAYA

-488 GSEDKAPAL
+488 GSDDKAPGL

-522 LLEIYAR
+522 LLQIYAR
-529 RATARGIQFGQDN
+529 RSTARGVQFEQDSQ
-542 KWQTEL
+542 WQTEL

-560 LKVMGEVKRDMEAP
+560 LKVMADVKRDMEAP

-601 SNLKQVAVLA
+601 SNLKQVALLA

-624 RKRLARFPF
+624 RKRLARFPL

-644 TTQREVLAGLKSG
+644 ASQREVLAGLKTG

-670 SAVAYHDLGLLI
+670 PAVAYHDLGLLV

-692 QKERIRAARAAVD
+692 QKERIRAARAEVD

-752 ICDYITREI
+752 ICDYVTRELE
-761 ARDGQV
+761 RGGQV
-767 FFVHNEIETITDVA
+767 FFVHNEIESITHIA

-789 GVRFAIAHGQMSGRH
+789 GTRFAIAHGQLSGRH

-832 PNVNTIVVNRADKF
+832 PNVNTIIVNRADKF

-870 TPARREITEDARK
+870 TPARREVTEDARK

-1055 AGKSEVRSSNFEV
+1055 K
-1068 RRSELD
+1068 

>member
-1 VHELLERFSKSEVL
+1 MHELLERFSKSEVL
-15 PALTER
+15 PALADR

-27 TGVSGVVGAARS
+27 TGISGVVGAARS

-54 LVPDDAHTA
+54 LIPDDAHAA

-68 DLEVIAPDLDPLL
+68 DLSSWVQSPSGDSPLGLLL
-81 FEPDSPRLPAQ
+81 FEPDSPHLSAD
-92 LAALGSGPGV
+92 LAMLGSGPAV
-102 IVASAESLNRP
+102 IVASPESLNRP
-113 APVFEKN
+113 APVFDKD
-120 ATASFALALNQQLT
+120 ATASFGLALSQQLELT
-134 LVALVDWLEENGY
+134 ALVDWLEENGY
-147 EHTDLVTE
+147 ERTDLVTE

-204 EVSIPTRKS
+204 TVSVPTRKQ
-213 PSMSDQPASTLL
+213 PGQSDQPASTLL

-264 LGNIELLR
+264 LGNMELLR
-272 TELGIGNPQ
+272 
-281 ITQSESGEESVESA
+281 SE
-295 DGNPDGTTDSGD
+295 
-307 PQITQITQFEHG
+307 IFECRFPN
-319 GSGVESV
+319 
-326 ASAESADRR
+326 AESPANRQSPIVNR
-335 SEMDW
+335 QFDW
-340 FIAASTDSQR
+340 FIAASTDNQR
-350 SRLSSI
+350 ARLSSI
-356 IGSGPRYFTGSL
+356 IGAGPHYFTAAL
-368 SAGFISQPLGF
+368 SAGFIAQPHGF
-379 GLLTEREIYGTPVF
+379 ALLTEREIYGTPVF

-411 RPNDYV
+411 RPGDYV
-417 VHVDYGIGRFA
+417 VHIDYGIGSFEDTR
-428 GTKRMVHAAGPQV
+428 RMTHA
-441 RRTKDEGRID
+441 DI
-451 RSDRAEQV
+451 
-459 EKDYLVIEYA
+459 EKDYIVIAYA

-488 GSEDKAPAL
+488 GSEGAAPAL

-513 RASAEYAEE
+513 RHSAEYAEE
-522 LLEIYAR
+522 LLQIYAR
-529 RATARGIQFGQDN
+529 RATARGIQFERDS
-542 KWQTEL
+542 KWQAEL

-560 LKVMGEVKRDMEAP
+560 LKVIADVKRDMEAP

-624 RKRLARFPF
+624 RKRLARFPL

-644 TTQREVLAGLKSG
+644 ASQREVLAGLKSG

-670 SAVAYHDLGLLI
+670 PAVAYHDLGLLI
-682 IDEEQKFGVR
+682 IDEEQKFGVK

-761 ARDGQV
+761 ERGGQV
-767 FFVHNEIETITDVA
+767 FFVHNEIETITGVA

-789 GVRFAIAHGQMSGRH
+789 GTRFAIAHGQMSGRQ

-832 PNVNTIVVNRADKF
+832 PNVNTIIVNRADKF

-860 SEAQAYALFL
+860 SESQAHALFL
-870 TPARREITEDARK
+870 TPAQREITEDARK
-883 RLSALLAYS
+883 RLSALLAYA

-1040 TVTAKGGIDELLDWL
+1040 TVTAKGGIDELLAWL
-1055 AGKSEVRSSNFEV
+1055 KRDA
-1068 RRSELD
+1068 
-1074 RGA
+1074 

>member
-1 VHELLERFSKSEVL
+1 L
-15 PALTER
+15 
-21 LAAGAH
+21 
-27 TGVSGVVGAARS
+27 
-39 MLAADVAQRLGRTVV
+39 
-54 LVPDDAHTA
+54 
-63 RALHL
+63 
-68 DLEVIAPDLDPLL
+68 
-81 FEPDSPRLPAQ
+81 
-92 LAALGSGPGV
+92 
-102 IVASAESLNRP
+102 
-113 APVFEKN
+113 
-120 ATASFALALNQQLT
+120 
-134 LVALVDWLEENGY
+134 
-147 EHTDLVTE
+147 
-155 PGEYATRGGIADIF
+155 
-169 PEGAETPTRVE
+169 
-180 FLGDSIASL
+180 
-189 RRFDPLLQRS
+189 
-199 VSHIE
+199 
-204 EVSIPTRKS
+204 
-213 PSMSDQPASTLL
+213 
-225 PRNLIIITE
+225 
-234 GTEFEAHAVLL
+234 
-245 LSTEPDAEFVLG
+245 
-257 CTPAHSY
+257 
-264 LGNIELLR
+264 
-272 TELGIGNPQ
+272 
-281 ITQSESGEESVESA
+281 
-295 DGNPDGTTDSGD
+295 
-307 PQITQITQFEHG
+307 
-319 GSGVESV
+319 
-326 ASAESADRR
+326 
-335 SEMDW
+335 DW

-350 SRLSSI
+350 ERLSSI
-356 IGSGPRYFTGSL
+356 IGEGPHYFTAAL
-368 SAGFISQPLGF
+368 SSGFIADKLGF

-411 RPNDYV
+411 RPGDYV
-417 VHVDYGIGRFA
+417 VHIDYGIGKFA
-428 GTKRMVHAAGPQV
+428 GTKRMSHALNAERQTSNSEVRASGAGH
-441 RRTKDEGRID
+441 EL
-451 RSDRAEQV
+451 V
-459 EKDYLVIEYA
+459 EKDYLVVEYA

-488 GSEDKAPAL
+488 GSEDSAPAL

-513 RASAEYAEE
+513 RHSAEYAEE
-522 LLEIYAR
+522 LLGIYAR
-529 RATARGIQFGQDN
+529 RAAAHGIQFERDN
-542 KWQTEL
+542 QWQVEL

-560 LKVMGEVKRDMEAP
+560 LKVMAEVKRDMQSP

-611 PTTILCYQHYATF
+611 PTTILCYQHFATF

-644 TTQREVLAGLKSG
+644 AQQRDILAGLKSG

-670 SAVAYHDLGLLI
+670 PGVAYHDLGLLI
-682 IDEEQKFGVR
+682 VDEEQKFGVK
-692 QKERIRAARAAVD
+692 QKERIRSARAAVD

-720 SLSGLRDISQIHTAP
+720 SLSGIRDISQIHTAP

-747 WHDRL
+747 WHDRV
-752 ICDYITREI
+752 ICDYVTREL
-761 ARDGQV
+761 ARGGQV
-767 FFVHNEIETITDVA
+767 FFVHNEIETITHVA

-818 MLLCTAI
+818 MLLSTAI

-832 PNVNTIVVNRADKF
+832 PNVNTIIVNRADKF
-846 GLSDLHQLR
+846 GLADLHQLR

-860 SEAQAYALFL
+860 SQAQAYALFL
-870 TPARREITEDARK
+870 TPAQREVTEDARK
-883 RLSALLAYS
+883 RLSALLAYA

-923 RVGFNL
+923 RVGFTL

-942 GEPVAVEPELSLDVS
+942 GEPLAVEPELSLDVS

-964 VSDSFER
+964 VADGFER
-971 VALYKRLLAVESEPE
+971 VALYKRLLAVESEEE

-1014 RVRSRRLG
+1014 RVRSRKLG
-1022 LLKVSLKNHIATI
+1022 LLKVSLKNHVATI

-1040 TVTAKGGIDELLDWL
+1040 TVTAKGGIDELLAWL
-1055 AGKSEVRSSNFEV
+1055 K
-1068 RRSELD
+1068 
-1074 RGA
+1074 RGP

>member
-1 VHELLERFSKSEVL
+1 MHELLERFSKSEVL
-15 PALTER
+15 PALAES
-21 LAAGAH
+21 LAAGTH
-27 TGVSGVVGAARS
+27 TGISGVVGAARS

-68 DLEVIAPDLDPLL
+68 DLETMAPDLDPLL
-81 FEPDSPRLPAQ
+81 FEPDSPRLPDQ

-113 APVFEKN
+113 APVFDKD
-120 ATASFALALNQQLT
+120 ATASFALALSQQLELT
-134 LVALVDWLEENGY
+134 ALVAWLEENGY
-147 EHTDLVTE
+147 ERTDLVTE
-155 PGEYATRGGIADIF
+155 PGEYATRGGIADVF
-169 PEGAETPTRVE
+169 PEGTESPVRVE

-204 EVSIPTRKS
+204 TVSVPTRKS

-272 TELGIGNPQ
+272 
-281 ITQSESGEESVESA
+281 SEIL
-295 DGNPDGTTDSGD
+295 DCRFP
-307 PQITQITQFEHG
+307 
-319 GSGVESV
+319 
-326 ASAESADRR
+326 SAESPDNRQSSIANRQF
-335 SEMDW
+335 DW

-350 SRLSSI
+350 ARLSSI
-356 IGSGPRYFTGSL
+356 IGEGPHYFTGSL
-368 SAGFISQPLGF
+368 SAGFICQPLGF

-411 RPNDYV
+411 RPGDYV
-417 VHVDYGIGRFA
+417 VHIDYGIGTFE
-428 GTKRMVHAAGPQV
+428 GTRRMTHA
-441 RRTKDEGRID
+441 D
-451 RSDRAEQV
+451 V
-459 EKDYLVIEYA
+459 EKDYIVVQYA
-469 GGDKVYVP
+469 GNDRVYVP

-560 LKVMGEVKRDMEAP
+560 LKVMDEVKRDMEAP

-624 RKRLARFPF
+624 RKRLARFPL

-644 TTQREVLAGLKSG
+644 ATQREILAGLKSG

-670 SAVAYHDLGLLI
+670 PAVAYHDLGLLI
-682 IDEEQKFGVR
+682 IDEEQKFGVK
-692 QKERIRAARAAVD
+692 QKERIRAARAEVD

-720 SLSGLRDISQIHTAP
+720 SLSGLRDISQMHTAP

-740 IATEVAP
+740 ITTEVAP

-761 ARDGQV
+761 ARGGQV

-789 GVRFAIAHGQMSGRH
+789 GTRFAIAHGQMSGRQ

-818 MLLCTAI
+818 MLLSTAI

-832 PNVNTIVVNRADKF
+832 PNVNTIIVNRADKF

-942 GEPVAVEPELSLDVS
+942 GEPVAVEPELNLDVS

-964 VSDSFER
+964 VSDGYER

-1040 TVTAKGGIDELLDWL
+1040 TVTTKGGIDELLDWL
-1055 AGKSEVRSSNFEV
+1055 K
-1068 RRSELD
+1068 
-1074 RGA
+1074 RGT

>member
-1 VHELLERFSKSEVL
+1 MNRLLKRFSESAVL
-15 PALTER
+15 PALADR

-27 TGVSGVVGAARS
+27 TGVSGVVGAVRS
-39 MLAADVAQRLGRTVV
+39 MLAADLAQRLGRVVV
-54 LVPDDAHTA
+54 LVPDDAPTA

-68 DLEVIAPDLDPLL
+68 DLSTLAPDLTLL
-81 FEPDSPRLPAQ
+81 FFEPDSPRLPSQ
-92 LAALGSGPGV
+92 LAELGSDPAV
-102 IVASAESLNRP
+102 IVATVESLNRP
-113 APVFEKN
+113 APMWETVSDERGTIN
-120 ATASFALALNQQLT
+120 VGDGRLSLALDQQLEMT
-134 LVALVDWLEENGY
+134 ALVDWLEENGY
-147 EHTDLVTE
+147 ERTDLVTE

-169 PEGAETPTRVE
+169 PEGTESPVRVE

-199 VSHIE
+199 VSQIE
-204 EVSIPTRKS
+204 SVSLPTRKK
-213 PSMSDQPASTLL
+213 PSLSDQPASTLL
-225 PRNLIIITE
+225 PRHSIVVTE
-234 GTEFEAHAVLL
+234 GTEFESHAVLL
-245 LSTEPDAEFVLG
+245 LSTEPDAEFNLG
-257 CTPAHSY
+257 CTPAHAY
-264 LGNIELLR
+264 LGNLDLLR
-272 TELGIGNPQ
+272 QELGVG
-281 ITQSESGEESVESA
+281 
-295 DGNPDGTTDSGD
+295 DSRLSTLD
-307 PQITQITQFEHG
+307 SP
-319 GSGVESV
+319 
-326 ASAESADRR
+326 ALN
-335 SEMDW
+335 W
-340 FIAASTDSQR
+340 FVAASTDSQR
-350 SRLSSI
+350 ERLSSI
-356 IGSGPRYFTGSL
+356 IGPGPTYFTAAL
-368 SAGFISQPLGF
+368 SAGCVAQSLGF

-411 RPNDYV
+411 RPGDYV
-417 VHVDYGIGRFA
+417 VHVDYGIGKFA
-428 GTKRMVHAAGPQV
+428 GTKRMVHAAGPVQNPASKV
-441 RRTKDEGRID
+441 Q
-451 RSDRAEQV
+451 SPPEQV
-459 EKDYLVIEYA
+459 EKDYLVVGYA

-488 GSEDKAPAL
+488 GSEDRAPAL

-529 RATARGIQFGQDN
+529 RATARGIQFEQDS
-542 KWQTEL
+542 KWQAEI

-560 LKVMGEVKRDMEAP
+560 LKVMADVKRDMEAP
-574 RPMDRLICGDV
+574 RPMDRLVCGDV

-601 SNLKQVAVLA
+601 SNLKQVALLA

-644 TTQREVLAGLKSG
+644 ATQREVLAGLRSG

-670 SAVAYHDLGLLI
+670 PAVTYHDLGLLM

-692 QKERIRAARAAVD
+692 QKERIRAARASID

-752 ICDYITREI
+752 ICDYITREL
-761 ARDGQV
+761 ARGGQV
-767 FFVHNEIETITDVA
+767 FFVHNEIESITHIA

-789 GVRFAIAHGQMSGRH
+789 GTRFAIAHGQMSGRH

-809 LGFASGEYQ
+809 LGFAAGEYQ
-818 MLLCTAI
+818 MLLSTAI

-832 PNVNTIVVNRADKF
+832 PNVNTIIVNRADKF

-860 SEAQAYALFL
+860 SQTQAYALFL
-870 TPARREITEDARK
+870 TPARREVTEDARK

-929 YTQMLKEAVARIK
+929 YTQMLKEAVARTK
-942 GEPVAVEPELSLDVS
+942 GEPVAIEPELSLDVS

-1055 AGKSEVRSSNFEV
+1055 K
-1068 RRSELD
+1068 
-1074 RGA
+1074 RGT

>member
-1 VHELLERFSKSEVL
+1 MHELLERFSLSPVL
-15 PALTER
+15 PAIADS
-21 LAAGAH
+21 LASGAH
-27 TGVSGVVGAARS
+27 AGVSGAVGSARA
-39 MLAADVAQRLGRTVV
+39 MLAADIARRLGRTVV
-54 LVPDDAHTA
+54 LIPDDAATA
-63 RALHL
+63 RALDL
-68 DLEVIAPDLDPLL
+68 DLSLL
-81 FEPDSPRLPAQ
+81 ATDIGLLFFEPDSPRLPAD
-92 LAALGSGPGV
+92 LASVGPGPAV
-102 IVASAESLNRP
+102 IVASAENLHKP
-113 APVFEKN
+113 APVWETPNRQTGPF
-120 ATASFALALNQQLT
+120 TLT
-134 LVALVDWLEENGY
+134 LNRHLAMDELIGWLEENGY
-147 EHTDLVTE
+147 ERTDLVTE
-155 PGEYATRGGIADIF
+155 PGEYATRGGIADVF
-169 PEGAETPTRVE
+169 PEGSESPIRAE
-180 FLGDSIASL
+180 FLGDTIASL

-199 VSHIE
+199 VAHIE
-204 EVSIPTRKS
+204 TALLPTRKS
-213 PSMSDQPASTLL
+213 PTLSDQPASTLL
-225 PRNLIIITE
+225 PRDLVVITE
-234 GTEFEAHAVLL
+234 GTEVEAHAVLL
-245 LSTEPDAEFVLG
+245 LCTEPEAEFDLG
-257 CTPAHSY
+257 CKPAHSY

-272 TELGIGNPQ
+272 SELGIGNPQ
-281 ITQSESGEESVESA
+281 ITQVAQKEPGSESMESVK
-295 DGNPDGTTDSGD
+295 
-307 PQITQITQFEHG
+307 
-319 GSGVESV
+319 
-326 ASAESADRR
+326 SAESADRNTVLT
-335 SEMDW
+335 W
-340 FIAASTDSQR
+340 FVVARTASQR
-350 SRLSSI
+350 ERLSSI
-356 IGSGPRYFTGSL
+356 IGDGPHYFTGTL
-368 SAGFISQPLGF
+368 SSGFIADSLGF

-411 RPNDYV
+411 RPGDYV
-417 VHVDYGIGRFA
+417 VHIDYGIGKFA
-428 GTKRMVHAAGPQV
+428 GTKRMSHTAAAPATSLKLQATSRETV
-441 RRTKDEGRID
+441 EV
-451 RSDRAEQV
+451 EQI
-459 EKDYLVIEYA
+459 EKDYLVVEYA
-469 GGDKVYVP
+469 GKDKVYVP

-488 GSEDKAPAL
+488 GSEDSTPAL

-522 LLEIYAR
+522 LLVIYAR
-529 RATARGIQFGQDN
+529 RAAARGIQFDTDSR
-542 KWQTEL
+542 WQTEL

-560 LKVMGEVKRDMEAP
+560 LKVIAEVKHDMESP

-644 TTQREVLAGLKSG
+644 QQQREILAGLKSG

-670 SAVAYHDLGLLI
+670 PGVAYHDLGLLI

-692 QKERIRAARAAVD
+692 QKERIRSARAEVD

-752 ICDYITREI
+752 ICDYITREL
-761 ARDGQV
+761 ARGGQV
-767 FFVHNEIETITDVA
+767 FFVHNEIETINEVA

-789 GVRFAIAHGQMSGRH
+789 GVRFAVAHGQMSGRH

-809 LGFASGEYQ
+809 LGFAAGENQ
-818 MLLCTAI
+818 MLLSTAI

-832 PNVNTIVVNRADKF
+832 PNVNTIIVNRADKF

-870 TPARREITEDARK
+870 TPARREVTEDARK

-964 VSDSFER
+964 VSDGYER
-971 VALYKRLLAVESEPE
+971 VALYKRLLGVESEPE

-1055 AGKSEVRSSNFEV
+1055 K
-1068 RRSELD
+1068 
-1074 RGA
+1074 RGT

>member
-1 VHELLERFSKSEVL
+1 MHELLERFSKSEAL
-15 PALTER
+15 PALAER

-27 TGVSGVVGAARS
+27 TGVSGVVGSARS
-39 MLAADVAQRLGRTVV
+39 MLAAALAQRLGRTIV
-54 LVPDDAHTA
+54 LIPDDAHTA

-68 DLEVIAPDLDPLL
+68 DLSVLAPDLALLL

-92 LAALGSGPGV
+92 LAGLGSGPAV

-113 APVFEKN
+113 APVWE
-120 ATASFALALNQQLT
+120 TASGEGRMANGEVGPLALALNQQMELT
-134 LVALVDWLEENGY
+134 ALVDWLEENGY
-147 EHTDLVTE
+147 ERTDLVTE
-155 PGEYATRGGIADIF
+155 PGEYATRGGIADVF
-169 PEGAETPTRVE
+169 PEEAETPTRIE

-199 VSHIE
+199 VSHVE
-204 EVSIPTRKS
+204 AVSVPTRKQ
-213 PSMSDQPASTLL
+213 PGQSDQPASTLL
-225 PRNLIIITE
+225 PRNFIIVTE
-234 GTEFEAHAVLL
+234 GTEVDARAVLL
-245 LSTEPDAEFVLG
+245 LSTEPDAEFALG
-257 CTPAHSY
+257 CLPAHSY
-264 LGNIELLR
+264 LGNLELLR
-272 TELGIGNPQ
+272 AEL
-281 ITQSESGEESVESA
+281 
-295 DGNPDGTTDSGD
+295 
-307 PQITQITQFEHG
+307 
-319 GSGVESV
+319 
-326 ASAESADRR
+326 AESAPPDSQPATRNPQLVTR
-335 SEMDW
+335 NLTW
-340 FIAASTDSQR
+340 FIAGSTDSQR
-350 SRLSSI
+350 ERLSSI
-356 IGSGPRYFTGSL
+356 IGPGPRYFTGTL
-368 SAGFISQPLGF
+368 SAGFIAQPLGF
-379 GLLTEREIYGTPVF
+379 ALLTEREIYGTPVF

-411 RPNDYV
+411 RPGDYV
-417 VHVDYGIGRFA
+417 VHIDYGIGSFE
-428 GTKRMVHAAGPQV
+428 GTRRMTHEVQV
-441 RRTKDEGRID
+441 QSPKSKVQSQEPETATELI
-451 RSDRAEQV
+451 
-459 EKDYLVIEYA
+459 EKDYIVIAYA

-488 GSEDKAPAL
+488 GSDDQTPAL
-497 DRLGG
+497 DHLGG
-502 RSWLHAKAKAA
+502 RSWLNAKAKAA
-513 RASAEYAEE
+513 QASAECAEE

-529 RATARGIQFGQDN
+529 RATARGIQFGRDD
-542 KWQTEL
+542 KWQAEL

-560 LKVMGEVKRDMEAP
+560 LKVMTEVKRDMEAP

-624 RKRLARFPF
+624 RKRLARFPL

-644 TTQREVLAGLKSG
+644 ASQTEIRAGLKSG
-657 VVDIVVGTHQLLN
+657 VIDIVVGTHQLLN
-670 SAVAYHDLGLLI
+670 SRLAYHDLGLLI
-682 IDEEQKFGVR
+682 IDEEQKFGVK
-692 QKERIRAARAAVD
+692 QKERIRAARANVD

-740 IATEVAP
+740 IATEVAT
-747 WHDRL
+747 WDDRL
-752 ICDYITREI
+752 IRDYVTRELS
-761 ARDGQV
+761 RGGQV
-767 FFVHNEIETITDVA
+767 FFVHNEIESITDIA
-781 ERLQRILP
+781 KRLQRILP
-789 GVRFAIAHGQMSGRH
+789 GTRFAIAHGQMSGRH

-809 LGFASGEYQ
+809 VGFASGEYQ
-818 MLLCTAI
+818 MLLSTAI

-832 PNVNTIVVNRADKF
+832 PNVNTIIVNRADRF

-860 SEAQAYALFL
+860 SEAQAHALFL
-870 TPARREITEDARK
+870 TSAHREITEDARK

-892 KLGSGFKLA
+892 QLGSGFKLA

-929 YTQMLKEAVARIK
+929 YTQMLKEAVARLK
-942 GEPVAVEPELSLDVS
+942 GEAVAVEPELSLDVS
-957 AYIPKEY
+957 AFIPKEY
-964 VSDSFER
+964 VADSFER

-1014 RVRSRRLG
+1014 RVRSRKLG

-1040 TVTAKGGIDELLDWL
+1040 TVTAKGGIDELLAWL
-1055 AGKSEVRSSNFEV
+1055 K
-1068 RRSELD
+1068 

>member
-1 VHELLERFSKSEVL
+1 
-15 PALTER
+15 
-21 LAAGAH
+21 
-27 TGVSGVVGAARS
+27 
-39 MLAADVAQRLGRTVV
+39 MLAADIAQRLNRPVI
-54 LVPDDAHTA
+54 LILDDVPVA

-68 DLEVIAPDLDPLL
+68 DLSTLAPDVGLIF
-81 FEPDSPRLPAQ
+81 FEPESPRLPVEIAG
-92 LAALGSGPGV
+92 LGSGPAV
-102 IVASAESLNRP
+102 IVASAESLHKP
-113 APVFEKN
+113 APVWETSN
-120 ATASFALALNQQLT
+120 DAPSDGGLGGQRGTMNVGDSRMALALNQQFALDK
-134 LVALVDWLEENGY
+134 LVAWLDENGY
-147 EHTDLVTE
+147 ERTDLVTE
-155 PGEYATRGGIADIF
+155 PGEYATRGGIADVF
-169 PEGAETPTRVE
+169 AEGSESPIRVE
-180 FLGDSIASL
+180 FLGDNIASL

-199 VSHIE
+199 VTHVE
-204 EVSIPTRKS
+204 TASIPTRKS
-213 PSMSDQPASTLL
+213 PTLSDQPASSLL
-225 PRNLIIITE
+225 PRDLVVITE
-234 GTEFEAHAVLL
+234 GTEIEAHAVLL
-245 LSTEPDAEFVLG
+245 LSTEPDAEFNLG
-257 CTPAHSY
+257 CSAAHTY
-264 LGNIELLR
+264 LGNLELLR
-272 TELGIGNPQ
+272 TELGLPR
-281 ITQSESGEESVESA
+281 
-295 DGNPDGTTDSGD
+295 
-307 PQITQITQFEHG
+307 H
-319 GSGVESV
+319 
-326 ASAESADRR
+326 SAEEDRGCAPGR
-335 SEMDW
+335 WGQSHEARGRAVQSPFSLDW

-350 SRLSSI
+350 ERLSSI
-356 IGSGPRYFTGSL
+356 IGEGPHYFTAAL
-368 SAGFISQPLGF
+368 SSGFIADKLGF

-411 RPNDYV
+411 RPGDYV
-417 VHVDYGIGRFA
+417 VHIDYGIGKFA
-428 GTKRMVHAAGPQV
+428 GTKRMSHALNAERQTSNSEVRASGAGH
-441 RRTKDEGRID
+441 EL
-451 RSDRAEQV
+451 V
-459 EKDYLVIEYA
+459 EKDYLVVEYA

-488 GSEDKAPAL
+488 GSEDSAPAL

-513 RASAEYAEE
+513 RHSAEYAEE
-522 LLEIYAR
+522 LLGIYAR
-529 RATARGIQFGQDN
+529 RAAAHGIQFERDN
-542 KWQTEL
+542 QWQVEL

-560 LKVMGEVKRDMEAP
+560 LKVMAEVKRDMQSP

-611 PTTILCYQHYATF
+611 PTTILCYQHFATF

-644 TTQREVLAGLKSG
+644 AQQRDILAGLKSG

-670 SAVAYHDLGLLI
+670 PGVAYHDLGLLI
-682 IDEEQKFGVR
+682 VDEEQKFGVK
-692 QKERIRAARAAVD
+692 QKERIRSARAAVD

-720 SLSGLRDISQIHTAP
+720 SLSGIRDISQIHTAP

-747 WHDRL
+747 WHDRV
-752 ICDYITREI
+752 ICDYVTREL
-761 ARDGQV
+761 ARGGQV
-767 FFVHNEIETITDVA
+767 FFVHNEIETITHVA

-818 MLLCTAI
+818 MLLSTAI

-832 PNVNTIVVNRADKF
+832 PNVNTIIVNRADKF
-846 GLSDLHQLR
+846 GLADLHQLR

-860 SEAQAYALFL
+860 SQAQAYALFL
-870 TPARREITEDARK
+870 TPAQREVTEDARK
-883 RLSALLAYS
+883 RLSALLAYA

-923 RVGFNL
+923 RVGFTL

-942 GEPVAVEPELSLDVS
+942 GEPLAVEPELSLDVS

-964 VSDSFER
+964 VADGFER
-971 VALYKRLLAVESEPE
+971 VALYKRLLAVESEEE

-1014 RVRSRRLG
+1014 RVRSRKLG
-1022 LLKVSLKNHIATI
+1022 LLKVSLKNHVATI

-1040 TVTAKGGIDELLDWL
+1040 TVTAKGGIDELLAWL
-1055 AGKSEVRSSNFEV
+1055 K
-1068 RRSELD
+1068 
-1074 RGA
+1074 RGP

>member
-1 VHELLERFSKSEVL
+1 MNRLLKSFSESPVL
-15 PALTER
+15 PELADR

-39 MLAADVAQRLGRTVV
+39 MLAADLAQRLGRVIV
-54 LVPDDAHTA
+54 LVPDDAPTA

-68 DLEVIAPDLDPLL
+68 DLSTLAPDLALL
-81 FEPDSPRLPAQ
+81 FFEPDSPRLPIQ
-92 LAALGSGPGV
+92 LAGLKARHAV
-102 IVASAESLNRP
+102 IVASPESLHKPAPIWEQEDESREPGTTLGGPLSLSLNRQ
-113 APVFEKN
+113 
-120 ATASFALALNQQLT
+120 FALDK
-134 LVALVDWLEENGY
+134 LVGWLEENGY
-147 EHTDLVTE
+147 ERTDLVTE

-169 PEGAETPTRVE
+169 PEGTESPVRVE

-199 VSHIE
+199 VSQVE
-204 EVSIPTRKS
+204 SDSLPTRKK
-213 PSMSDQPASTLL
+213 PALSDQPASTLL
-225 PRNLIIITE
+225 PRDSIIVTE
-234 GTEFEAHAVLL
+234 GTEFESHSVLL
-245 LSTEPDAEFVLG
+245 LSTESDAEFNLG
-257 CTPAHSY
+257 CVPAHTY
-264 LGNIELLR
+264 VGNIELLR
-272 TELGIGNPQ
+272 QELGIGGSLPP
-281 ITQSESGEESVESA
+281 A
-295 DGNPDGTTDSGD
+295 PDSPVTT
-307 PQITQITQFEHG
+307 
-319 GSGVESV
+319 
-326 ASAESADRR
+326 
-335 SEMDW
+335 W

-350 SRLSSI
+350 DRLSTI
-356 IGSGPRYFTGSL
+356 IGEGPHCFTAAL
-368 SAGFISQPLGF
+368 SAGFVAQSLGF

-411 RPNDYV
+411 RPGDYV
-417 VHVDYGIGRFA
+417 VHVDYGIGKFA
-428 GTKRMVHAAGPQV
+428 GTKRMTHAAGPQV
-441 RRTKDEGRID
+441 RGAKDEGRID
-451 RSDRAEQV
+451 CLRQELV
-459 EKDYLVIEYA
+459 EKDYLVVGYA

-488 GSEDKAPAL
+488 GSEDKTPAL

-529 RATARGIQFGQDN
+529 RATARGIQFEQDG
-542 KWQTEL
+542 KWQAEI

-560 LKVMGEVKRDMEAP
+560 LKVMTEVKRDMEAP
-574 RPMDRLICGDV
+574 RPMDRLVCGDV

-624 RKRLARFPF
+624 RKRLSRFPF

-644 TTQREVLAGLKSG
+644 AKQREVLAGLKSG

-670 SAVAYHDLGLLI
+670 PAVTYHDLGLLV

-692 QKERIRAARAAVD
+692 QKERIRAARASVD

-752 ICDYITREI
+752 ICDYITRELV
-761 ARDGQV
+761 RGGQV
-767 FFVHNEIETITDVA
+767 FFVHNEIETITRIG

-818 MLLCTAI
+818 MLLSTAI

-832 PNVNTIVVNRADKF
+832 PNVNTIIVNRADKF
-846 GLSDLHQLR
+846 GLADFHQLR

-860 SEAQAYALFL
+860 SQAQAYALFL
-870 TPARREITEDARK
+870 TPAQREVTEDARK

-892 KLGSGFKLA
+892 RLGSGFKLA

-929 YTQMLKEAVARIK
+929 YTQMLKEAVAKIK

-964 VSDSFER
+964 VADSFER
-971 VALYKRLLAVESEPE
+971 VALYKRLLAVESEQE

-1000 YPAPVETLFLIALV
+1000 YPDAVETLFLIALV

-1022 LLKVSLKNHIATI
+1022 LLKVSLKNHVATI

-1055 AGKSEVRSSNFEV
+1055 K
-1068 RRSELD
+1068 
-1074 RGA
+1074 RGT

>member
-1 VHELLERFSKSEVL
+1 MHELLERFSRSSAL
-15 PALTER
+15 PGIAES
-21 LAAGAH
+21 LASGAH
-27 TGVSGVVGAARS
+27 TGVSGAVGSARA
-39 MLAADVAQRLGRTVV
+39 MLAAALARRLGRTVI
-54 LVPDDAHTA
+54 LILDDVPTA
-63 RALHL
+63 RALDL
-68 DLEVIAPDLDPLL
+68 DLATIAPDLTLL
-81 FEPDSPRLPAQ
+81 FFEPDSPRLPVE
-92 LAALGSGPGV
+92 LAGLGSGPAV
-102 IVASAESLNRP
+102 IVTPAESLNRP
-113 APVFEKN
+113 APIWETKN
-120 ATASFALALNQQLT
+120 DERKTMYGPFALTLNQQLALDK
-134 LVALVDWLEENGY
+134 LVGWLEENGY
-147 EHTDLVTE
+147 ERTDLVTE
-155 PGEYATRGGIADIF
+155 PGEYATRGGIADVF
-169 PEGAETPTRVE
+169 PEGMESPVRVE

-199 VSHIE
+199 VSHME
-204 EVSIPTRKS
+204 TASLPTRKS
-213 PSMSDQPASTLL
+213 PTLSDQPASTLL
-225 PRNLIIITE
+225 PRDLIVITE
-234 GTEFEAHAVLL
+234 GKEIEAHAVLL
-245 LSTEPDAEFVLG
+245 LCTDPDAEFDLG
-257 CTPAHSY
+257 CKPTHSY
-264 LGNIELLR
+264 LGNLELLR
-272 TELGIGNPQ
+272 AELGIGNPQ
-281 ITQSESGEESVESA
+281 ITQITQITQKDPETGSVESAKSA
-295 DGNPDGTTDSGD
+295 DGNP
-307 PQITQITQFEHG
+307 
-319 GSGVESV
+319 VL
-326 ASAESADRR
+326 A
-335 SEMDW
+335 W
-340 FIAASTDSQR
+340 FIAASTTSQR
-350 SRLSSI
+350 ERLSSI
-356 IGSGPRYFTGSL
+356 IGEGPHYFTGTL
-368 SAGFISQPLGF
+368 SSGFIAESLGF

-411 RPNDYV
+411 RPGDYV
-417 VHVDYGIGRFA
+417 VHIDYGIGKFA
-428 GTKRMVHAAGPQV
+428 GTRRMSHTVGPVPSPGSGV
-441 RRTKDEGRID
+441 RSLPEL
-451 RSDRAEQV
+451 V
-459 EKDYLVIEYA
+459 EKDYLVVEYA
-469 GGDKVYVP
+469 GNDKVYVP

-488 GSEDKAPAL
+488 GSEDKVPAL

-529 RATARGIQFGQDN
+529 RATARGIQFERDTQ
-542 KWQTEL
+542 WQTEL

-560 LKVMGEVKRDMEAP
+560 LKVMADVKRDMEAP

-644 TTQREVLAGLKSG
+644 AEQREILAGLKSG

-670 SAVAYHDLGLLI
+670 PGVAYHDLGLLI
-682 IDEEQKFGVR
+682 IDEEQKFGVK
-692 QKERIRAARAAVD
+692 QKERIRSARAEVD
-705 VLTLTATPIPRTLYM
+705 VMTLTATPIPRTLYM

-752 ICDYITREI
+752 ICDYVTREI
-761 ARDGQV
+761 ARGGQV
-767 FFVHNEIETITDVA
+767 FFVHNEIESITHIA

-789 GVRFAIAHGQMSGRH
+789 GTRFAIAHGQMSGRQ

-832 PNVNTIVVNRADKF
+832 PNVNTIIVNRADKF

-870 TPARREITEDARK
+870 TPAQREVTEDARK
-883 RLSALLAYS
+883 RLSALLTYS

-923 RVGFNL
+923 RVGFTL

-964 VSDSFER
+964 VADGYER
-971 VALYKRLLAVESEPE
+971 VALYKRLLAVESEQE
-986 LEELRAELVDRFGR
+986 LEELRSELVDRFGR

-1014 RVRSRRLG
+1014 RVRSRKLG
-1022 LLKVSLKNHIATI
+1022 LLKVSLKNHVATI

-1055 AGKSEVRSSNFEV
+1055 KGKSEPRTPYAEV
-1068 RRSELD
+1068 GRQQLE
-1074 RGA
+1074 RGT

>member
-1 VHELLERFSKSEVL
+1 MHELLDRFSKSEVL
-15 PALTER
+15 PALAER
-21 LAAGAH
+21 LAAGTH
-27 TGVSGVVGAARS
+27 TGVSGVFGAARS
-39 MLAADVAQRLGRTVV
+39 MLAADVAQRLGRTVI
-54 LVPDDAHTA
+54 LIPDDAHSA

-68 DLEVIAPDLDPLL
+68 DLSAWVQSPSGDSPLGLLL
-81 FEPDSPRLPAQ
+81 FEPDSPRLPAD
-92 LAALGSGPGV
+92 LAMLGSGPAV
-102 IVASAESLNRP
+102 IVASPESLNRP
-113 APVFEKN
+113 APVWETMN
-120 ATASFALALNQQLT
+120 DERRTMYGPLALALGQQMALT
-134 LVALVDWLEENGY
+134 ALVDWLEENGY
-147 EHTDLVTE
+147 ERTDLVTE
-155 PGEYATRGGIADIF
+155 PGEYATRGGIADVF
-169 PEGAETPTRVE
+169 PEETESPVRVE

-199 VSHIE
+199 VSHLE
-204 EVSIPTRKS
+204 EVSVPTRKQ
-213 PSMSDQPASTLL
+213 PGQSDQPASTLL
-225 PRNLIIITE
+225 PRNLIVITE
-234 GTEFEAHAVLL
+234 GTEIDAHAVLL
-245 LSTEPDAEFVLG
+245 LSTEPDAEFSLG

-272 TELGIGNPQ
+272 TELGVGDSQ
-281 ITQSESGEESVESA
+281 IA
-295 DGNPDGTTDSGD
+295 
-307 PQITQITQFEHG
+307 QIAQKEPRE
-319 GSGVESV
+319 ESV
-326 ASAESADRR
+326 ASAKSADGD
-335 SEMDW
+335 SGMTW
-340 FIAASTDSQR
+340 FVAASTDSQR

-356 IGSGPRYFTGSL
+356 IGPGPHYFTGSL
-368 SAGFISQPLGF
+368 SAGFIAEPLGF
-379 GLLTEREIYGTPVF
+379 ALLTEREIYGTPVF

-411 RPNDYV
+411 RTGDYV
-417 VHVDYGIGRFA
+417 VHIDYGIGAFR
-428 GTKRMVHAAGPQV
+428 GTRRISHTVGAQGQ
-441 RRTKDEGRID
+441 RTKDKGQSEKPAA
-451 RSDRAEQV
+451 SEQV
-459 EKDYLVIEYA
+459 EKDYLIIEYA

-488 GSEDKAPAL
+488 GSEDSTPAL

-522 LLEIYAR
+522 LLQVYAR
-529 RATARGIQFGQDN
+529 RATARGVQFGQDS
-542 KWQTEL
+542 KWQAEL
-548 EASFP
+548 EASFA

-560 LKVMGEVKRDMEAP
+560 LKVMDEVKRDMEAP
-574 RPMDRLICGDV
+574 RPMDRLVCGDV

-601 SNLKQVAVLA
+601 SNLKQVALLA

-624 RKRLARFPF
+624 RKRLARFPL

-644 TTQREVLAGLKSG
+644 ATQREVLAGLKTG

-670 SAVAYHDLGLLI
+670 AGVAYHDLGLLI
-682 IDEEQKFGVR
+682 IDEEQKFGVK
-692 QKERIRAARAAVD
+692 QKERIRAARAEVD

-752 ICDYITREI
+752 ICDYVTREI
-761 ARDGQV
+761 ARGGQV
-767 FFVHNEIETITDVA
+767 FFVHNEIESITHIA

-789 GVRFAIAHGQMSGRH
+789 GTRFAIAHGQMSGRH

-832 PNVNTIVVNRADKF
+832 PNVNTIIVNRADKF

-870 TPARREITEDARK
+870 TPAQREVTEDARK

-942 GEPVAVEPELSLDVS
+942 GEPLAVEPELSLDVS
-957 AYIPKEY
+957 AFIPKEY

-971 VALYKRLLAVESEPE
+971 VALYKRLLAVESEQE

-1014 RVRSRRLG
+1014 RVRSRKLG

-1055 AGKSEVRSSNFEV
+1055 K
-1068 RRSELD
+1068 

>member
-1 VHELLERFSKSEVL
+1 MHELLERFSEA
-15 PALTER
+15 PALPVLAER

-27 TGVSGVVGAARS
+27 TGVSGVVGTARS
-39 MLAADVAQRLGRTVV
+39 MLAADVAQRLGRTVI
-54 LVPDDAHTA
+54 LIPDDTHAA

-68 DLEVIAPDLDPLL
+68 DLSVIAPDLDPLF

-92 LAALGSGPGV
+92 LTALGSGPAV

-113 APVFEKN
+113 APVFDKG
-120 ATASFALALNQQLT
+120 ATASFAVALNQQMALT
-134 LVALVDWLEENGY
+134 ALVDWLEENGY
-147 EHTDLVTE
+147 ERTDLVTE
-155 PGEYATRGGIADIF
+155 PGEYAARGGIADVF
-169 PEGAETPTRVE
+169 PEGTESPVRVE

-204 EVSIPTRKS
+204 AVSVPTRKQ
-213 PSMSDQPASTLL
+213 PGQSDQPASTLL
-225 PRNLIIITE
+225 PRNLVVITE
-234 GTEFEAHAVLL
+234 GTEVDAHAVLL
-245 LSTEPDAEFVLG
+245 LSTEPDAEFSLG

-264 LGNIELLR
+264 LGNMELLR
-272 TELGIGNPQ
+272 TELGVGN
-281 ITQSESGEESVESA
+281 
-295 DGNPDGTTDSGD
+295 
-307 PQITQITQFEHG
+307 PQITQITQRE
-319 GSGVESV
+319 SEEESVES
-326 ASAESADRR
+326 AKSADRTPAL
-335 SEMDW
+335 DW

-350 SRLSSI
+350 ERLSSI
-356 IGSGPRYFTGSL
+356 IGAGPRYFTGAL
-368 SAGFISQPLGF
+368 SAGFFAQPLGF
-379 GLLTEREIYGTPVF
+379 ALLTEREIYGTPVF

-411 RPNDYV
+411 RPGDYV
-417 VHVDYGIGRFA
+417 VHIDYGIGSFK
-428 GTKRMVHAAGPQV
+428 GTKRMSHAVSGQG
-441 RRTKDEGRID
+441 RRTRNEGQSDETV
-451 RSDRAEQV
+451 AQV
-459 EKDYLVIEYA
+459 EKDYLIIAYA

-488 GSEDKAPAL
+488 GSEDSTPAL

-513 RASAEYAEE
+513 RHSAEYAEE
-522 LLEIYAR
+522 LLQIYAR
-529 RATARGIQFGQDN
+529 RATARGVQFGQDSQ
-542 KWQTEL
+542 WQTEL

-560 LKVMGEVKRDMEAP
+560 LKVMADVKRDMEAP

-601 SNLKQVAVLA
+601 SNLKQVALLA

-624 RKRLARFPF
+624 HKRLARFPL

-644 TTQREVLAGLKSG
+644 ASQREVLAGLKSG

-670 SAVAYHDLGLLI
+670 PGVAYHDLGLLI

-692 QKERIRAARAAVD
+692 QKERIRAARAEVD

-752 ICDYITREI
+752 ICDYITREL
-761 ARDGQV
+761 ARGGQV
-767 FFVHNEIETITDVA
+767 FFVHNEIESITHIA

-789 GVRFAIAHGQMSGRH
+789 GNRFAIAHGQLSGRH

-832 PNVNTIVVNRADKF
+832 PNVNTIIVNRADKF

-870 TPARREITEDARK
+870 TPARREVTEDARK

-929 YTQMLKEAVARIK
+929 YAQMLKEAVARLK
-942 GEPVAVEPELSLDVS
+942 GEPVTVEPELSLDVS

-964 VSDSFER
+964 VADSFER

-1055 AGKSEVRSSNFEV
+1055 K
-1068 RRSELD
+1068 

>member
-1 VHELLERFSKSEVL
+1 MHELLERFSKSEAL
-15 PALTER
+15 PALAES

-39 MLAADVAQRLGRTVV
+39 MLAAALAQRLGRVVV

-68 DLEVIAPDLDPLL
+68 DLSVLAPDLALLL
-81 FEPDSPRLPAQ
+81 FEPDSPRLPAE
-92 LAALGSGPGV
+92 LAGLGSGPAV

-113 APVFEKN
+113 APAWGLSPN
-120 ATASFALALNQQLT
+120 GDCPQNPLDLALNQQLELT
-134 LVALVDWLEENGY
+134 ALVDWLEENGY
-147 EHTDLVTE
+147 ERTDLVTE

-169 PEGAETPTRVE
+169 PEGAETPARVE

-199 VSHIE
+199 VSHVE
-204 EVSIPTRKS
+204 AVSVPTRKS
-213 PSMSDQPASTLL
+213 PVLSDQPASTLL
-225 PRNLIIITE
+225 PRNLIVVTE
-234 GTEFEAHAVLL
+234 GTEVESHAVLL

-264 LGNIELLR
+264 LGNLELLR
-272 TELGIGNPQ
+272 AELGTRN
-281 ITQSESGEESVESA
+281 
-295 DGNPDGTTDSGD
+295 
-307 PQITQITQFEHG
+307 PQITQITQITHG
-319 GSGVESV
+319 EPGKRTAEPADGNPGGASGNRSPQITQITHRESGEESV
-326 ASAESADRR
+326 KSAKSVDGLV
-335 SEMDW
+335 W
-340 FIAASTDSQR
+340 YVAASTDSQR
-350 SRLSSI
+350 ERLSSI
-356 IGSGPRYFTGSL
+356 IGPGPRYFTGTL
-368 SAGFISQPLGF
+368 SAGFVAEPLGF

-411 RPNDYV
+411 RSGDYV
-417 VHVDYGIGRFA
+417 VHIDYGIGSFE
-428 GTKRMVHAAGPQV
+428 GTRRMTHA
-441 RRTKDEGRID
+441 DI
-451 RSDRAEQV
+451 
-459 EKDYLVIEYA
+459 EKDYIVIGYA
-469 GGDKVYVP
+469 GNDKVYVP

-488 GSEDKAPAL
+488 GSDDQTPAL

-513 RASAEYAEE
+513 RASAECAEE
-522 LLEIYAR
+522 LLQIYAR
-529 RATARGIQFGQDN
+529 RATARGIQFGRDG
-542 KWQTEL
+542 KWQAEL

-560 LKVMGEVKRDMEAP
+560 IKVMTEVKRDMEAP

-601 SNLKQVAVLA
+601 SNLKQVALLA

-624 RKRLARFPF
+624 RKRLARFPL

-644 TTQREVLAGLKSG
+644 ASQPEIRAGLKSG
-657 VVDIVVGTHQLLN
+657 VIDIVVGTHQLLN
-670 SAVAYHDLGLLI
+670 PRLAYHDLGLLI

-692 QKERIRAARAAVD
+692 QKERIRAARATVD

-740 IATEVAP
+740 IATEVAT
-747 WHDRL
+747 WDDRL
-752 ICDYITREI
+752 ICDYVTRELG
-761 ARDGQV
+761 RGGQV
-767 FFVHNEIETITDVA
+767 FFVHNEIESITDIA
-781 ERLQRILP
+781 KRLQRILP
-789 GVRFAIAHGQMSGRH
+789 GTRFAIAHGQMSGRH

-818 MLLCTAI
+818 MLLSTAI

-832 PNVNTIVVNRADKF
+832 PNVNTIIVNRADKF

-901 LRDMEIRGVGN
+901 LRDMEIRGIGN

-929 YTQMLKEAVARIK
+929 YTQMLKEAVARLK
-942 GEPVAVEPELSLDVS
+942 GEAVTVEPELSLDVS

-964 VSDSFER
+964 VADSFER

-1040 TVTAKGGIDELLDWL
+1040 TVTARGGIDELLAWL
-1055 AGKSEVRSSNFEV
+1055 GGKSELRSV
-1068 RRSELD
+1068 
-1074 RGA
+1074 

>member
-1 VHELLERFSKSEVL
+1 MHQLLERFSKSATL
-15 PALTER
+15 PALAAR

-27 TGVSGVVGAARS
+27 TGISGVVGAARS
-39 MLAADVAQRLGRTVV
+39 MLAADVARRLGRAVV
-54 LVPDDAHTA
+54 LIPDDAHTA

-68 DLEVIAPDLDPLL
+68 DLSTLNPDFALL
-81 FEPDSPRLPAQ
+81 FFEPDSPRLPAQ
-92 LAALGSGPGV
+92 LAALGSGPAV
-102 IVASAESLNRP
+102 IVASAEGLNRP
-113 APVFEKN
+113 APVWEHE
-120 ATASFALALNQQLT
+120 TGVGRRESGIGPGSPLALALNQQLELT
-134 LVALVDWLEENGY
+134 ALVGWLEENGY
-147 EHTDLVTE
+147 ERTDLVTE
-155 PGEYATRGGIADIF
+155 PGEYATRGGIADVF
-169 PEGAETPTRVE
+169 PEGTESPVRVE
-180 FLGDSIASL
+180 FLGDEVASL

-204 EVSIPTRKS
+204 ETSVPTRK
-213 PSMSDQPASTLL
+213 PPRLSDQPASTLL
-225 PRNLIIITE
+225 PRDLIVITE
-234 GTEFEAHAVLL
+234 GTEVEANAVLL
-245 LSTEPDAEFVLG
+245 LSTEPDAEFSLG

-272 TELGIGNPQ
+272 
-281 ITQSESGEESVESA
+281 SEIAG
-295 DGNPDGTTDSGD
+295 
-307 PQITQITQFEHG
+307 
-319 GSGVESV
+319 
-326 ASAESADRR
+326 RR
-335 SEMDW
+335 SPIANRRFSW

-350 SRLSSI
+350 DRLSSI
-356 IGSGPRYFTGSL
+356 IGAGPEYFTGSL
-368 SAGFISQPLGF
+368 SAGFVAEQLGV

-411 RPNDYV
+411 RPGDYV
-417 VHVDYGIGRFA
+417 VHVDYGIGRFG
-428 GTKRMVHAAGPQV
+428 GTKRMVHSAGPQV
-441 RRTKDEGRID
+441 RRTTDEGRID
-451 RSDRAEQV
+451 TATPPEQV
-459 EKDYLVIEYA
+459 EKDYLIIEYA
-469 GGDKVYVP
+469 GGDRVYVP

-482 LLDRYV
+482 LLDRYI

-497 DRLGG
+497 DRLGA

-522 LLEIYAR
+522 LLQIYAR
-529 RATARGIQFGQDN
+529 RATARGVRFGQDN
-542 KWQTEL
+542 KWQAEL

-560 LKVMGEVKRDMEAP
+560 LKVMAEVKRDMEAP

-601 SNLKQVAVLA
+601 SNLKQVALLA

-624 RKRLARFPF
+624 RKRLARFPL

-644 TTQREVLAGLKSG
+644 ATQREILAGLESG
-657 VVDIVVGTHQLLN
+657 VVDVVVGTHQLLN
-670 SAVAYHDLGLLI
+670 PGVAYHDLGLLI

-692 QKERIRAARAAVD
+692 QKERIRAARAEVD

-720 SLSGLRDISQIHTAP
+720 SLSGLRDISQIHTPP

-752 ICDYITREI
+752 ICDYVTREI
-761 ARDGQV
+761 GRGGQV
-767 FFVHNEIETITDVA
+767 FFVHNEVESITHVA

-789 GVRFAIAHGQMSGRH
+789 GTRFAIAHGQMSGRH
-804 MADIY
+804 MAEIY

-818 MLLCTAI
+818 MLLSTAI

-832 PNVNTIVVNRADKF
+832 PNVNTIIVNRADRF

-883 RLSALLAYS
+883 RLSALLAHS

-929 YTQMLKEAVARIK
+929 YTQMLKEAVARVK
-942 GEPVAVEPELSLDVS
+942 GEPVAIEPELSLDVS
-957 AYIPKEY
+957 AYIPTEY

-986 LEELRAELVDRFGR
+986 LEQLRAELVDRFGR

-1022 LLKVSLKNHIATI
+1022 LLKVNLKNHVATI

-1040 TVTAKGGIDELLDWL
+1040 TVTAKGGIDELLAL
-1055 AGKSEVRSSNFEV
+1055 LK
-1068 RRSELD
+1068 